1 MSIADTFIKRPV
13 LSTVCTLLI
22 LLIGLICIPLLPIN
36 NLPEIA
42 PIQVQTTSVSIGAD
56 AQTVEDTV
64 TRVIERQI
72 NGVEGMQYV
81 TSTSGNDGSSSIS
94 TQFDPSSDRNI
105 NQVNVQN
112 RAAIAEPTL
121 PASVRQ
127 TGVTTLAR
135 SNSIL
140 LVYGFYAE
148 NSEYDNI
155 FLSNYV
161 DLYITDAIKRIPG
174 VGDANLVG
182 ERQYAMRL
190 WLDPNALASRGLTA
204 TDVSDALTAQ
214 NIQVGAGAIGQAPT
228 KTDQKANYPLRINSR
243 FKDVNEFENL
253 VIRTQTGQTGQTNQA
268 GKANQTNQS
277 DSSLVK
283 LKDVGRAELGARDY
297 TTSAMVQGKPGVG
310 MLIYQL
316 PGSNALDTAKAV
328 EAEIAELEKTF
339 PPGLKAVICYDTT
352 KFVEVSIE
360 EVVKTL
366 LEAILLVVLVIF
378 VFLQDWRATIIPAI
392 AIPVSL
398 IGALGI
404 AYVLGF
410 SLNTL
415 TLFALVLATGLVV
428 DDAIIVVEGIA
439 AKMEQGSP
447 PQQAAFEA
455 MGELSGAV
463 IATSLV
469 LMAVFIPVSF
479 FPGATGIMYR
489 QFALI
494 IIFSIGISLFNA
506 LSFTPSLS
514 GLFLR
519 HTDSE
524 GRGPFRW
531 FFRQF
536 NRGFRWLLEQ
546 YERLSKFLIRIRMI
560 VVGVFV
566 LGLAA
571 TVLIYTSVPSGF
583 VPTEDKGIFVGLI
596 QAPDGV
602 SLASTEKVTQTV
614 YQTLVKEVPEME
626 ASIIIAGFGLSG
638 NGPNQGT
645 FFVKLKDWKE
655 REGEEHSVDGIVKRL
670 TGILMQNQDAMI
682 IASNL
687 PAVDGYGVT
696 GGFEFQLQDR
706 TNGQLNIDQFLAIAQ
721 QMIAKANQNPVLSQV
736 FTQFTSSTPQYEIDI
751 DRDRLQALN
760 VDFSQ
765 AVNTFGAYMGGQYI
779 NDFTF
784 SQRSYRV
791 YIQADEQ
798 FRDSPDKISQIQV
811 RSRSGSMVR
820 LNEIA
825 KITPITGPQTI
836 SHFNLF
842 RAIKIQG
849 NAAPGH
855 SSGEAIAAMQQ
866 LFKELDQPGLGYD
879 WIGISREEAKAGGQ
893 AILLFG
899 LGLVA
904 VFLIL
909 AAQYENYIDPI
920 IILLTVPFAI
930 LGALLFVSARGLVND
945 LYCQVALV
953 MLIGL
958 ASKNAILIVEFA
970 NQSREQGMT
979 IAQAALHAVQQR
991 LRPILMTT
999 IAALVGFLP
1008 LVLAHGAGAASRL
1021 SLGTAVF
1028 GGLLIST
1035 ILSLLLVPVLYVVVK
1050 NLTHSDKGKHPKPP
1064 SSDAPS
1070 SSNHPSSEKTTHLS
1084 GNAQKPAGAVLTQ
1097 GDLLN

>member
-13 LSTVCTLLI
+13 LSTVCTILI
-22 LLIGLICIPLLPIN
+22 LLIGGICIPLLPIN
-36 NLPEIA
+36 SLPEIA
-42 PIQVQTTSVSIGAD
+42 PIQVQTSSTYIGAD
-56 AQTVEDTV
+56 AQTVENSVSTLV
-64 TRVIERQI
+64 ERQI
-72 NGVEGMQYV
+72 NGVEGMQYM
-81 TSTSGNDGSSSIS
+81 TSTSGNNGTSTIS
-94 TQFDPSSDRNI
+94 TQFDPTSNRNI

-121 PASVRQ
+121 PESVRQ
-127 TGVTTLAR
+127 TGLTTLAR
-135 SNSIL
+135 SSSIL

-161 DLYITDAIKRIPG
+161 DLYITDAIKRVPG
-174 VGDANLVG
+174 VGDATLVG

-204 TDVSDALTAQ
+204 TDVSSALTSQ
-214 NIQVGAGAIGQAPT
+214 NVQVGAGSIGQAPT
-228 KTDQKANYPLRINSR
+228 KTDQNSNFPLRINSR
-243 FKDVNEFENL
+243 LKDVKEFENL
-253 VIRTQTGQTGQTNQA
+253 VI
-268 GKANQTNQS
+268 KS
-277 DSSLVK
+277 DTDGTLVK
-283 LKDVGRAELGARDY
+283 LKDVGRAELGAKDY
-297 TTSAMVQGKPGVG
+297 TTSALVQGKPGVG

-316 PGSNALDTAKAV
+316 PGSNALNTAKAV
-328 EAEIAELEKTF
+328 EAQIAELEKNF
-339 PPGLKAVICYDTT
+339 PPGVKAVIAYDTS

-366 LEAILLVVLVIF
+366 MEAIALVVVVIF
-378 VFLQDWRATIIPAI
+378 IFLQDWRATIIPAI
-392 AIPVSL
+392 AVPVSL
-398 IGALGI
+398 IGALGF

-415 TLFALVLATGLVV
+415 TMFGLVLATGLVV

-439 AKMEQGSP
+439 AKMEQGLDRR
-447 PQQAAFEA
+447 QAAFEA

-506 LSFTPSLS
+506 LSFTPSMS
-514 GLFLR
+514 GLFLH
-519 HTDSE
+519 HTEGE
-524 GRGPFRW
+524 GRGPLGW

-536 NRGFRWLLEQ
+536 NRGFSWVLEQ
-546 YERLSKFLIRIRMI
+546 YERLTKFLIGVRMF
-560 VVGVFV
+560 VVGLFI

-571 TVLIYTSVPSGF
+571 TVFIYMSVPSGF
-583 VPTEDKGIFVGLI
+583 VPDEDQGIIVGLI

-602 SLASTEKVTQTV
+602 SLASTEKLTQTV
-614 YQTLVKEVPEME
+614 YKTLQKEVPEMA
-626 ASIIIAGFGLSG
+626 ASLVIGGFGLNG

-645 FFVKLKDWKE
+645 FFFNLKEWKE
-655 REGEEHSVDGIVKRL
+655 RQGEKHTVKAIVQRLNGIFGK
-670 TGILMQNQDAMI
+670 NQDAMI
-682 IASNL
+682 FASNL
-687 PAVDGYGVT
+687 PAVSGYGVT

-706 TNGQLNIDQFLAIAQ
+706 SNGQLSIDQFLAIAQ
-721 QMIAKANQNPVLSQV
+721 QLIAKANKNPALLKV
-736 FTQFTSSTPQYEIDI
+736 FTQFTASTPQYEINI
-751 DRDRLQALN
+751 DRDRLEALN

-765 AVNTFGAYMGGQYI
+765 AMNTLGAYMGGQYV

-798 FRDSPDKISQIQV
+798 FRNSPDNIGQINV
-811 RSRSGSMVR
+811 RSRGGNLVL
-820 LNEIA
+820 LNEVV
-825 KITPITGPQTI
+825 KVTPITGPQTI

-842 RAIKIQG
+842 RSIKIQG
-849 NAAPGH
+849 SAAPGY
-855 SSGEAIAAMQQ
+855 SSGQAIAAMQQ
-866 LFKELDQPGLGYD
+866 TFKEIDQPGLGYD
-879 WIGISREEAKAGGQ
+879 WTGISREEAKSGGQ
-893 AILLFG
+893 TILIFG
-899 LGLVA
+899 LGIVA

-930 LGALLFVSARGLVND
+930 LGALLFVSVRGLVND

-970 NQSREQGMT
+970 NQSREKGMT
-979 IAQAALHAVQQR
+979 IAQAALHAVEQR

-999 IAALVGFLP
+999 IAALCGFVP
-1008 LVLAHGAGAASRL
+1008 LLLSSGAGAASRV

-1028 GGLLIST
+1028 GGLFVSVIM
-1035 ILSLLLVPVLYVVVK
+1035 SLLLVPVLYVVVK
-1050 NLTHSDKGKHPKPP
+1050 NLTDFGSKGKPPKPP
-1064 SSDAPS
+1064 ESPEPTPSGELASLNGKSQGTAVKFQGHAP
-1070 SSNHPSSEKTTHLS
+1070 
-1084 GNAQKPAGAVLTQ
+1084 A
-1097 GDLLN
+1097 

>member
-1 MSIADTFIKRPV
+1 MSIADIFIKRPV
-13 LSTVCTLLI
+13 LSTVCTLVI
-22 LLIGLICIPLLPIN
+22 LLAGSICIPLLPIN
-36 NLPEIA
+36 NLPDIA
-42 PIQVQTTSVSIGAD
+42 PIQIQTNSVSIGAD

-64 TRVIERQI
+64 TTVIERQI

-94 TQFDPSSDRNI
+94 AQFDPASNRNI

-121 PASVRQ
+121 PATVRQ

-148 NSEYDNI
+148 NSEYDSI

-174 VGDANLVG
+174 VGDAILSG
-182 ERQYAMRL
+182 ERLYAMRL

-204 TDVSDALTAQ
+204 SDVSAALISQ
-214 NIQVGAGAIGQAPT
+214 NVQVGAGSIGQAPT
-228 KTDQKANYPLRINSR
+228 KKTQTANYPLRINSR
-243 FKDVNEFENL
+243 LKDVKEFENL
-253 VIRTQTGQTGQTNQA
+253 VIKSLPDGT
-268 GKANQTNQS
+268 
-277 DSSLVK
+277 LVK
-283 LKDVGRAELGARDY
+283 LKEVGRAELGAKDY
-297 TTSAMVQGKPGVG
+297 TTSALVQGKPGAA

-316 PGSNALDTAKAV
+316 PGSNALATAKAV
-328 EAEIAELEKTF
+328 EAKIAELEKTF
-339 PPGLKAVICYDTT
+339 PPGLKTVICYDTT

-366 LEAILLVVLVIF
+366 IEAIALVVLVIF
-378 VFLQDWRATIIPAI
+378 VFLQDWRATIIPAV

-398 IGALGI
+398 VGALAI
-404 AYVLGF
+404 AYILGF

-415 TLFALVLATGLVV
+415 TMFALVLATGLVV
-428 DDAIIVVEGIA
+428 DDAIIVVEGIS
-439 AKMEQGSP
+439 AKMEKGLP
-447 PQQAAFEA
+447 ARQAAFES
-455 MGELSGAV
+455 MEELSGAV

-469 LMAVFIPVSF
+469 LIAVFIPVSF

-494 IIFSIGISLFNA
+494 IIFSIAISLFNA
-506 LSFTPSLS
+506 LSFTPSMS
-514 GLFLR
+514 ALFLR
-519 HTDSE
+519 HTEGE
-524 GRGPFRW
+524 GRGPLGW
-531 FFRQF
+531 FFGQF
-536 NRGFRWLLEQ
+536 NRGFRGLLEQ
-546 YERLSKFLIRIRMI
+546 YTRLSTFLIGIRWV

-571 TVLIYTSVPSGF
+571 TVLIYLSVPNGF
-583 VPTEDKGIFVGLI
+583 VPEEDQGVFVGII

-602 SLASTEKVTQTV
+602 SLAVTEKVANSV
-614 YQTLVKEVPEME
+614 YQSLKKEVPEME
-626 ASIIIAGFGLSG
+626 SSVIIAGFGLSG

-655 REGEEHSVDGIVKRL
+655 RVGSEHGIKGIVQRMN
-670 TGILMQNQDAMI
+670 GILAQNQNATI
-682 IASNL
+682 ITTNL
-687 PAVDGYGVT
+687 PAVSGYGVT
-696 GGFEFQLQDR
+696 GGFEFQLEDR
-706 TNGQLNIDQFLAIAQ
+706 TNGQLSINQFLAIAQ
-721 QMIAKANQNPVLSQV
+721 EIISKANRNPILSRV
-736 FTQFTSSTPQYEIDI
+736 FTQFTANTPQYQIDI
-751 DRDRLQALN
+751 DRDRLEALN

-765 AVNTFGAYMGGQYI
+765 AMNTIGAYIGGQYV
-779 NDFTF
+779 NDFTYAK
-784 SQRSYRV
+784 RSYRV

-811 RSRSGSMVR
+811 VSRTGKLVR

-825 KITPITGPQTI
+825 KVTPITGPQTI

-849 NAAPGH
+849 SAAPGY
-855 SSGEAIAAMQQ
+855 SSGQAIQAMQQ
-866 LFKELDQPGLGYD
+866 IFKEIDQPSLGYD
-879 WIGISREEAKAGGQ
+879 WTGLSREETKSGGQ
-893 AILLFG
+893 AVLLLG
-899 LGLVA
+899 LGLVV

-909 AAQYENYIDPI
+909 SAQYENYIDPL
-920 IILLTVPFAI
+920 IILLTVPFAVF
-930 LGALLFVSARGLVND
+930 GALLFISLRGLVND

-970 NQSREQGMT
+970 NRSRTQGMT
-979 IAQAALHAVQQR
+979 IIQAALHAVQQR

-1008 LVLAHGAGAASRL
+1008 LVLASGAGSASRW

-1028 GGLLIST
+1028 GGLLVST
-1035 ILSLLLVPVLYVVVK
+1035 FSSLLLVPVLYVVVK
-1050 NLTHSDKGKHPKPP
+1050 NLTDSDQGKLPESIP
-1064 SSDAPS
+1064 SSDAP
-1070 SSNHPSSEKTTHLS
+1070 PQL
-1084 GNAQKPAGAVLTQ
+1084 AP
-1097 GDLLN
+1097 LNQSANTNGK

>member
-22 LLIGLICIPLLPIN
+22 LLIGGICIPLLPIN
-36 NLPEIA
+36 NLPDIA
-42 PIQVQTTSVSIGAD
+42 PTQIQTTSVSIGAD

-64 TRVIERQI
+64 TRVIERQV

-81 TSTSGNDGSSSIS
+81 TSTSGNDGTSSIS
-94 TQFDPSSDRNI
+94 TQFDPSSNRNI

-140 LVYGFYAE
+140 RVYGFYAE
-148 NSEYDNI
+148 NGEYDST

-161 DLYITDAIKRIPG
+161 DLYITDAIKRVPG
-174 VGDANLVG
+174 VGDATLVG

-190 WLDPNALASRGLTA
+190 WLDPNALAAQSLTA
-204 TDVSDALTAQ
+204 TDVSDALNSQ
-214 NIQVGAGAIGQAPT
+214 NIQVGAGSIGQAPT
-228 KTDQKANYPLRINSR
+228 KTSQTANYPLRINSR
-243 FKDVNEFENL
+243 LKDVSEFENL
-253 VIRTQTGQTGQTNQA
+253 VVKTQTDGT
-268 GKANQTNQS
+268 
-277 DSSLVK
+277 LVK
-283 LKDVGRAELGARDY
+283 LKDVGRAELGAKDY

-316 PGSNALDTAKAV
+316 PGSNALNTVKAI
-328 EAEIAELEKTF
+328 EAQLAELETNF

-366 LEAILLVVLVIF
+366 IEAIALVVLVIF
-378 VFLQDWRATIIPAI
+378 VFLQNWRATIIPAV

-398 IGALGI
+398 IGALAI
-404 AYVLGF
+404 AYMLGF

-428 DDAIIVVEGIA
+428 DDAIIVVEGVA
-439 AKMEQGSP
+439 AKMEQGLDRK
-447 PQQAAFEA
+447 QAAFES
-455 MGELSGAV
+455 MRELSGAV

-494 IIFSIGISLFNA
+494 IIFSIAISLFNA
-506 LSFTPSLS
+506 LSFTPSMS
-514 GLFLR
+514 GLFL
-519 HTDSE
+519 HHVNSE
-524 GRGPFRW
+524 GRGPLGW

-536 NRGFRWLLEQ
+536 NRGFSWLLAT
-546 YERLSKFLIRIRMI
+546 YERLTRFLIRIRMV

-571 TVLIYTSVPSGF
+571 TVLVYTSVPGGF
-583 VPTEDKGIFVGLI
+583 VPPEDQGVFVGLI

-602 SLASTEKVTQTV
+602 SLASTEKVTQSV
-614 YQTLVKEVPEME
+614 YQTLVKEVPEMK
-626 ASIIIAGFGLSG
+626 ASIIIAGFGLGG

-645 FFVKLKDWKE
+645 FFVSLKDWKE
-655 REGEEHSVDGIVKRL
+655 REGEAHSVDGIVQRL
-670 TGILMQNQDAMI
+670 TGILMQNQDALI

-687 PAVDGYGVT
+687 PAVSGYGVT

-706 TNGQLNIDQFLAIAQ
+706 TNGQLSIDQFLAIAQ
-721 QMIAKANQNPVLSQV
+721 EIIAKANQNPALRQV

-751 DRDRLQALN
+751 DRDRLEALN

-765 AVNTFGAYMGGQYI
+765 AMSTFGAYMGGQYV

-811 RSRSGSMVR
+811 RSRSGKMVR

-849 NAAPGH
+849 SAAPGY
-855 SSGEAIAAMQQ
+855 SSAQAIAAMKQIYQ
-866 LFKELDQPGLGYD
+866 EVAQPGLGYD
-879 WIGISREEAKAGGQ
+879 WTGLSREEAKSGGQ

-899 LGLVA
+899 LGIIA

-920 IILLTVPFAI
+920 IILLTVPFAV
-930 LGALLFVSARGLVND
+930 LGALLFTSMRGLDND

-970 NQSREQGMT
+970 NQSREKGMT
-979 IAQAALHAVQQR
+979 IAQAALHAVEQR

-1008 LVLAHGAGAASRL
+1008 LVLSSGAGSASRR

-1028 GGLLIST
+1028 GGLLVST

-1050 NLTHSDKGKHPKPP
+1050 NLTDFAQGNRPKPP
-1064 SSDAPS
+1064 SGTSSPPTPNPQERTAANGNGQTRPEPSLKAQGDAP
-1070 SSNHPSSEKTTHLS
+1070 
-1084 GNAQKPAGAVLTQ
+1084 A
-1097 GDLLN
+1097 

>member
-13 LSTVCTLLI
+13 LSTVCTILI
-22 LLIGLICIPLLPIN
+22 LLIGGICIPLLPIN

-42 PIQVQTTSVSIGAD
+42 PIQVQTSSVFIGAD
-56 AQTVEDTV
+56 AQTVENTV
-64 TRVIERQI
+64 STVIERQV
-72 NGVEGMQYV
+72 NGVEGMQYM
-81 TSTSGNDGSSSIS
+81 TSSSGNDGSSTIS
-94 TQFDPSSDRNI
+94 TQFDPTSNRNI

-121 PASVRQ
+121 PESVRQ
-127 TGVTTLAR
+127 TGVTTIAR

-161 DLYITDAIKRIPG
+161 DLYITDAIKRVPG
-174 VGDANLVG
+174 VGDAMLTG

-204 TDVSDALTAQ
+204 TDVSSALTSQ
-214 NIQVGAGAIGQAPT
+214 NVQVGAGSIGQAPT
-228 KTDQKANYPLRINSR
+228 KTDQNSNFPLRINSR
-243 FKDVNEFENL
+243 LKDVKEFENL
-253 VIRTQTGQTGQTNQA
+253 VIKSDTN
-268 GKANQTNQS
+268 GT
-277 DSSLVK
+277 LVK
-283 LKDVGRAELGARDY
+283 LKDVGRAELGAKDY
-297 TTSAMVQGKPGVG
+297 TTSALVQGKPGVA

-328 EAEIAELEKTF
+328 EAQIAELEKNF
-339 PPGLKAVICYDTT
+339 PPGVKAVIAYDTT

-366 LEAILLVVLVIF
+366 MEAIALVVVVIF

-398 IGALGI
+398 IGALAF
-404 AYVLGF
+404 AYLFGF

-415 TLFALVLATGLVV
+415 TTFGLVLATGLVV

-439 AKMEQGSP
+439 AKMEQGLDRR
-447 PQQAAFEA
+447 QAAFEA

-506 LSFTPSLS
+506 LSFTPSMS
-514 GLFLR
+514 GLFL
-519 HTDSE
+519 HHAE
-524 GRGPFRW
+524 GKGRGPLGW

-536 NRGFRWLLEQ
+536 NRGFSWVLKQ
-546 YERLSKFLIRIRMI
+546 YERLTKFLIRIRMF
-560 VVGVFV
+560 VVGLFI
-566 LGLAA
+566 LGLAVTA
-571 TVLIYTSVPSGF
+571 FMYISVPSGF
-583 VPTEDKGIFVGLI
+583 VPDEDQGIIVGII

-602 SLASTEKVTQTV
+602 SLASTEKIVNTV
-614 YQTLVKEVPEME
+614 SQTLQKEVPEME
-626 ASIIIAGFGLSG
+626 ASLVIAGFGLNG

-645 FFVKLKDWKE
+645 FFFKLKDWKE
-655 REGEEHSVDGIVKRL
+655 RKGDEHSVKGIVQRL
-670 TGILMQNQDAMI
+670 NGIFAQNQDALI
-682 IASNL
+682 FTSNL
-687 PAVDGYGVT
+687 PAVSGYGVT

-706 TNGQLNIDQFLAIAQ
+706 TNGQLSIDQFLAIAQ
-721 QMIAKANQNPVLSQV
+721 QIIAKANQNPALRQV
-736 FTQFTSSTPQYEIDI
+736 FTQFTSSTPQYQIDI
-751 DRDRLQALN
+751 DRDRLEALD

-765 AVNTFGAYMGGQYI
+765 AMNTLGAYMGGQYV

-798 FRDSPDKISQIQV
+798 FRNSPDNIGQINV
-811 RSRSGSMVR
+811 RSRGGNLVL
-820 LNEIA
+820 LNEVA
-825 KITPITGPQTI
+825 KVTPITGPQTI

-842 RAIKIQG
+842 RSIKIQG
-849 NAAPGH
+849 NAAPGY
-855 SSGEAIAAMQQ
+855 SSGQAIAAMQQ
-866 LFKELDQPGLGYD
+866 TFKEIEQPGLGYD
-879 WIGISREEAKAGGQ
+879 WTGLSREETKSGGQ
-893 AILLFG
+893 AIVLFG
-899 LGLVA
+899 LGIVV

-920 IILLTVPFAI
+920 IILLTVPFAV
-930 LGALLFVSARGLVND
+930 LGAMVFISFRGLVND

-970 NQSREQGMT
+970 NHSREQGMT
-979 IAQAALHAVQQR
+979 IAQAALHAVEQR
-991 LRPILMTT
+991 FRPILMTT
-999 IAALVGFLP
+999 IAALCGFLP
-1008 LVLAHGAGAASRL
+1008 LLLASGAGAASRL

-1028 GGLLIST
+1028 GGLLVSVIF
-1035 ILSLLLVPVLYVVVK
+1035 SLLLVPVLYVVVK
-1050 NLTHSDKGKHPKPP
+1050 NLTEFASKGKPPKPP
-1064 SSDAPS
+1064 QSPEPTPSGDLASFNGKGQGTVVKSQGDAP
-1070 SSNHPSSEKTTHLS
+1070 
-1084 GNAQKPAGAVLTQ
+1084 A
-1097 GDLLN
+1097 

>member
-1 MSIADTFIKRPV
+1 MSISDTFIKRPV
-13 LSTVCTLLI
+13 LATVCTLLI
-22 LLIGLICIPLLPIN
+22 LLVGVICIPLLPIN

-64 TRVIERQI
+64 SRVIERQI

-81 TSTSGNDGSSSIS
+81 TSTSGNDGTSAIS
-94 TQFDPSSDRNI
+94 TQFEPASNRNI

-112 RAAIAEPTL
+112 RVAIAEPTL

-148 NSEYDNI
+148 NSEYDST

-161 DLYITDAIKRIPG
+161 DLYITDAVKRVPG
-174 VGDANLVG
+174 VGDAILVG

-204 TDVSDALTAQ
+204 MDVSDALTAQ

-228 KTDQKANYPLRINSR
+228 KTSQKTTYPLRINSR
-243 FKDVNEFENL
+243 FKDVSEFENL
-253 VIRTQTGQTGQTNQA
+253 VIKTQTAQPNQTNQ
-268 GKANQTNQS
+268 ANQTNQS
-277 DSSLVK
+277 DGSLVK

-297 TTSAMVQGKPGVG
+297 TTSALVQGKPGVG

-316 PGSNALDTAKAV
+316 PGSNALNTVKAI
-328 EAEIAELEKTF
+328 EAELAELEKNF
-339 PPGLKAVICYDTT
+339 PPGLRAAICYDTT

-360 EVVKTL
+360 ESVKTL
-366 LEAILLVVLVIF
+366 IESILFVVLVIF

-398 IGALGI
+398 IGALAL
-404 AYVLGF
+404 AYALGF

-428 DDAIIVVEGIA
+428 DDAIIVVEGVA
-439 AKMEQGSP
+439 AKMEQGLP
-447 PQQAAFEA
+447 PKQAAVEA

-469 LMAVFIPVSF
+469 LMVVFIPVSF

-494 IIFSIGISLFNA
+494 IIFSIAISLFNA
-506 LSFTPSLS
+506 LSFTPSMS
-514 GLFLR
+514 GLFL
-519 HTDSE
+519 HHADSK
-524 GRGPFRW
+524 GRGPLGW

-536 NRGFRWLLEQ
+536 NRGFGWLLEQ

-571 TVLIYTSVPSGF
+571 TVFVYTSVPTGF

-614 YQTLVKEVPEME
+614 YQTLSKEVPEME
-626 ASIIIAGFGLSG
+626 TSIIIAGFSLNG

-645 FFVKLKDWKE
+645 FFVKLQDWQE
-655 REGEEHSVDGIVKRL
+655 RKGKEHSVDGIVKRL
-670 TGILMQNQDAMI
+670 SGILMQNQEALI
-682 IASNL
+682 IVSNL

-706 TNGQLNIDQFLAIAQ
+706 TNGQLSIDQFLAIAQ
-721 QMIAKANQNPVLSQV
+721 QMVAKANQNPLLRQV

-751 DRDRLQALN
+751 DRERLQALN
-760 VDFSQ
+760 VDFGQ
-765 AVNTFGAYMGGQYI
+765 AVNTFGAYMGGQYV
-779 NDFTF
+779 NDFIF

-791 YIQADEQ
+791 YIQADEP
-798 FRDSPDKISQIQV
+798 FRDSPDQISQIQV
-811 RSRSGSMVR
+811 RSRTGSMVR

-842 RAIKIQG
+842 RSIKIQG
-849 NAAPGH
+849 IAAPGH

-866 LFKELDQPGLGYD
+866 IYKEIDQPGLGYD
-879 WIGISREEAKAGGQ
+879 WTGISREEAKSGGQ
-893 AILLFG
+893 AVLLFG

-920 IILLTVPFAI
+920 IILLTVPFAV
-930 LGALLFVSARGLVND
+930 LGALLFVSLRGLVND

-970 NQSREQGMT
+970 NQSRQKGMT

-1008 LVLAHGAGAASRL
+1008 LVLASGAGAASRV

-1028 GGLLIST
+1028 GGLLVSVIM
-1035 ILSLLLVPVLYVVVK
+1035 SLLLVPVLYVLVK
-1050 NLTHSDKGKHPKPP
+1050 NLTDFASKGNPNPSQSPGSSASSRWMPK
-1064 SSDAPS
+1064 
-1070 SSNHPSSEKTTHLS
+1070 S
-1084 GNAQKPAGAVLTQ
+1084 GG
-1097 GDLLN
+1097 

>member
-22 LLIGLICIPLLPIN
+22 LLIGGVCIPLLPIN
-36 NLPEIA
+36 NLPDIA
-42 PIQVQTTSVSIGAD
+42 PTQIQTTSISIGAD
-56 AQTVEDTV
+56 ARTVEDTV
-64 TRVIERQI
+64 TTVIERQV

-81 TSTSGNDGSSSIS
+81 TSTSGNDGSTSIS
-94 TQFDPSSDRNI
+94 TQFDPASDRNI

-140 LVYGFYAE
+140 QVYGFYAE
-148 NSEYDNI
+148 NGEYDST

-174 VGDANLVG
+174 VGDATLAG

-190 WLDPNALASRGLTA
+190 WLDPNALAGQGLTA
-204 TDVSDALTAQ
+204 TDVSDALNSQ

-228 KTDQKANYPLRINSR
+228 KKNQTASYPLRLNSR
-243 FKDVNEFENL
+243 LKDVNEFKNL
-253 VIRTQTGQTGQTNQA
+253 VVKTQTDGT
-268 GKANQTNQS
+268 
-277 DSSLVK
+277 LVK
-283 LKDVGRAELGARDY
+283 LKDVGRAELGAKDY

-316 PGSNALDTAKAV
+316 PGSNALNTAKAV
-328 EAEIAELEKTF
+328 EAQIAELEQNF

-360 EVVKTL
+360 EVVMTL
-366 LEAILLVVLVIF
+366 IEAIALVVLVIF
-378 VFLQDWRATIIPAI
+378 VFLQDWRATIIPAV

-398 IGALGI
+398 IGALAI
-404 AYVLGF
+404 AYMLGF

-415 TLFALVLATGLVV
+415 TMFALVLATGLVV
-428 DDAIIVVEGIA
+428 DDAIIVVEGIS
-439 AKMEQGSP
+439 AKMEQGLDRR
-447 PQQAAFEA
+447 QAAFES

-506 LSFTPSLS
+506 LSFTPSMS

-519 HTDSE
+519 PADSE
-524 GRGPFRW
+524 GHGPLGW

-536 NRGFRWLLEQ
+536 NRGFSWLLET
-546 YERLSKFLIRIRMI
+546 YERLTQFLIRIRMV

-571 TVLIYTSVPSGF
+571 TVFVYTSVPGGF
-583 VPTEDKGIFVGLI
+583 VPPEDQGVVVGLI

-602 SLASTEKVTQTV
+602 SLASTEKVAQNV
-614 YQTLVKEVPEME
+614 YQTLVKEVPEMK

-645 FFVKLKDWKE
+645 FFLMLKDWKE
-655 REGEEHSVDGIVKRL
+655 RQGEAHSVDGIVERL
-670 TGILMQNQDAMI
+670 TGILMQNQDALI
-682 IASNL
+682 ITSNL
-687 PAVDGYGVT
+687 PAVSGYGVT

-706 TNGQLNIDQFLAIAQ
+706 TNGQLSIDQFLAIAQ
-721 QMIAKANQNPVLSQV
+721 EIIDKAHQNPALRQV

-751 DRDRLQALN
+751 DRDRLEALN
-760 VDFSQ
+760 VDFGQ
-765 AVNTFGAYMGGQYI
+765 AMSAFGAYIGGQYV

-842 RAIKIQG
+842 RSIKIQG
-849 NAAPGH
+849 SPAPGY
-855 SSGEAIAAMQQ
+855 SSAQAIAAMKQIYQ
-866 LFKELDQPGLGYD
+866 EVAQPGLGYD
-879 WIGISREEAKAGGQ
+879 WTGLSREEAKSGGQ

-899 LGLVA
+899 LGIIA

-920 IILLTVPFAI
+920 IILLTVPFAV
-930 LGALLFVSARGLVND
+930 LGALLFTSMRGLDND

-970 NQSREQGMT
+970 NQSREKGMT

-1008 LVLAHGAGAASRL
+1008 LVLASGAGSASRR
-1021 SLGTAVF
+1021 SMGTAVF
-1028 GGLLIST
+1028 GGLLVSV

-1050 NLTHSDKGKHPKPP
+1050 NLTDFASGKRPKPP
-1064 SSDAPS
+1064 SGKPSPPDPTLPEKSAANHNNGQTRPEPALKAQGDAP
-1070 SSNHPSSEKTTHLS
+1070 
-1084 GNAQKPAGAVLTQ
+1084 A
-1097 GDLLN
+1097 

>member
-1 MSIADTFIKRPV
+1 MSIADNFIRRPV

-22 LLIGLICIPLLPIN
+22 LLIGCICIPLLPIN

-42 PIQVQTTSVSIGAD
+42 PIQVQTSSVYIGAD

-64 TRVIERQI
+64 STVIERQV
-72 NGVEGMQYV
+72 NGVEGMQYM
-81 TSTSGNDGSSSIS
+81 TSTSGNDGSSTIS
-94 TQFDPSSDRNI
+94 TFFDPTSNRNI

-112 RAAIAEPTL
+112 RAAIAQPTL
-121 PASVRQ
+121 PQSVQQ

-161 DLYITDAIKRIPG
+161 DLYVTDAIKRVPG
-174 VGDANLVG
+174 VGDATLAG
-182 ERQYAMRL
+182 QRQYAMRL

-204 TDVSDALTAQ
+204 TDVSSALTSQ
-214 NIQVGAGAIGQAPT
+214 NIQVGAGSIGQAPT
-228 KTDQKANYPLRINSR
+228 KANQTSNFPLRINSR
-243 FKDVNEFENL
+243 LKDVKEFENL
-253 VIRTQTGQTGQTNQA
+253 VLKNDTTN
-268 GKANQTNQS
+268 GT
-277 DSSLVK
+277 LIK
-283 LKDVGRAELGARDY
+283 LKDVGRVELGAQDY
-297 TTSAMVQGKPGVG
+297 TTSALVQGKPGVA

-316 PGSNALDTAKAV
+316 PGSNALNTAKAV
-328 EAEIAELEKTF
+328 EAQIAELEKNF
-339 PPGLKAVICYDTT
+339 PPGLKAVIAYDTT

-366 LEAILLVVLVIF
+366 MEAIALVVLVIF

-392 AIPVSL
+392 AVPVSL
-398 IGALGI
+398 IGALAF

-415 TLFALVLATGLVV
+415 TMFGLVLATGLVV

-447 PQQAAFEA
+447 PKQAAFEA

-506 LSFTPSLS
+506 LSFTPSMS
-514 GLFLR
+514 AIFLR
-519 HTDSE
+519 HTEGE
-524 GRGPFRW
+524 GRGPLGW

-536 NRGFRWLLEQ
+536 NRGFSWVLKQ
-546 YERLSKFLIRIRMI
+546 YERLTKFLIRIRMF
-560 VVGVFV
+560 VVGLFI

-571 TVLIYTSVPSGF
+571 TAFIYISVPSGF
-583 VPTEDKGIFVGLI
+583 VPDEDQGIIVGII

-602 SLASTEKVTQTV
+602 SLAYTEKIVKNV
-614 YQTLVKEVPEME
+614 YETLEKEVPEMK
-626 ASIIIAGFGLSG
+626 ASLVIGGFGLNG

-645 FFVKLKDWKE
+645 FFFNLKGWEE
-655 REGEEHSVDGIVKRL
+655 REGDKHSVKAIVQRLNGIF
-670 TGILMQNQDAMI
+670 IQNQDALI
-682 IASNL
+682 FTSNL
-687 PAVDGYGVT
+687 PAVSGYGVT

-706 TNGQLNIDQFLAIAQ
+706 SNGQLSIDQFLAIAQ
-721 QMIAKANQNPVLSQV
+721 QIIAKANQNPALRQV
-736 FTQFTSSTPQYEIDI
+736 FTQFTASTPQYQIDI
-751 DRDRLQALN
+751 DRDRLEALD

-765 AVNTFGAYMGGQYI
+765 AMNTLGAYMGGQYV

-798 FRDSPDKISQIQV
+798 FRNSPDNIGQINV
-811 RSRSGSMVR
+811 RSRGGNLVL
-820 LNEIA
+820 LNEVA
-825 KITPITGPQTI
+825 KVTPITGPQII

-842 RAIKIQG
+842 RSIKIQG
-849 NAAPGH
+849 TAAPGY
-855 SSGEAIAAMQQ
+855 SSGQAITAMEKT
-866 LFKELDQPGLGYD
+866 FKEIEQPGLGYD
-879 WIGISREEAKAGGQ
+879 WTGLSREETKSGGQ
-893 AILLFG
+893 AIVLFG
-899 LGLVA
+899 LGILA

-930 LGALLFVSARGLVND
+930 LGALLFVSVRGLVND

-1008 LVLAHGAGAASRL
+1008 LVVASGAGAASRL

-1028 GGLLIST
+1028 GGLFVSVCM
-1035 ILSLLLVPVLYVVVK
+1035 SLLLVPVLYVVVK
-1050 NLTHSDKGKHPKPP
+1050 NLTEFATKGRPPKPP
-1064 SSDAPS
+1064 QSPESTPS
-1070 SSNHPSSEKTTHLS
+1070 VELASF
-1084 GNAQKPAGAVLTQ
+1084 
-1097 GDLLN
+1097 

>member
-22 LLIGLICIPLLPIN
+22 LLIGGICIPLLPIN
-36 NLPEIA
+36 NLPDIA
-42 PIQVQTTSVSIGAD
+42 PTQIQTTSVSIGAD

-64 TRVIERQI
+64 TRVIERQV

-94 TQFDPSSDRNI
+94 TQFDPASNRNI

-112 RAAIAEPTL
+112 RAAIAEPSL

-148 NSEYDNI
+148 NGEYDST

-174 VGDANLVG
+174 VGDATLAG

-190 WLDPNALASRGLTA
+190 WLDPNALAGQGLTA
-204 TDVSDALTAQ
+204 TDVSDALNSQ

-228 KTDQKANYPLRINSR
+228 KTSQTANYPLRINSR
-243 FKDVNEFENL
+243 LKDVNEFENL
-253 VIRTQTGQTGQTNQA
+253 VVKTQTDGT
-268 GKANQTNQS
+268 
-277 DSSLVK
+277 LVK
-283 LKDVGRAELGARDY
+283 LKDVGRAELGAKDY

-316 PGSNALDTAKAV
+316 PGSNALNTAKAI
-328 EAEIAELEKTF
+328 EAQLAELEKNF

-360 EVVKTL
+360 EVVTTL
-366 LEAILLVVLVIF
+366 IEAIALVVLVIF
-378 VFLQDWRATIIPAI
+378 VFLQDWRATIIPAV

-398 IGALGI
+398 IGALAI
-404 AYVLGF
+404 AYMLGF

-415 TLFALVLATGLVV
+415 TMFALVLATGLVV
-428 DDAIIVVEGIA
+428 DDAIIVVEGIS
-439 AKMEQGSP
+439 AKMEQGLNRK
-447 PQQAAFEA
+447 QAAFEA

-469 LMAVFIPVSF
+469 VMAVFIPVSF

-494 IIFSIGISLFNA
+494 IIFSIAISLFNA
-506 LSFTPSLS
+506 LSFTPSMS
-514 GLFLR
+514 GLFLQ
-519 HTDSE
+519 HVNSE
-524 GRGPFRW
+524 GRGPLGW

-536 NRGFRWLLEQ
+536 NRGFSWLLET
-546 YERLSKFLIRIRMI
+546 YERLTQFLIRIRMV

-571 TVLIYTSVPSGF
+571 TVVVYTSVPGGF
-583 VPTEDKGIFVGLI
+583 VPPEDQGVFVGLI

-614 YQTLVKEVPEME
+614 YQTLAKEVPEME

-645 FFVKLKDWKE
+645 FFAKLKDWKE
-655 REGEEHSVDGIVKRL
+655 RQGEAHSVDGIVQRL
-670 TGILMQNQDAMI
+670 TGILMQNQDALI
-682 IASNL
+682 ITSNL
-687 PAVDGYGVT
+687 PAVSGYGVT

-706 TNGQLNIDQFLAIAQ
+706 TNGQLSIDQFLAIAQ
-721 QMIAKANQNPVLSQV
+721 NIIAKANQNPALRQV

-751 DRDRLQALN
+751 DRDRLEALN

-765 AVNTFGAYMGGQYI
+765 AMSTFGAYMGGQYV

-811 RSRSGSMVR
+811 RSRSGKMVR

-842 RAIKIQG
+842 RSIKIQG
-849 NAAPGH
+849 GAAPGY
-855 SSGEAIAAMQQ
+855 SSAQAIAAMKQIYQ
-866 LFKELDQPGLGYD
+866 EVAQPGLGYD
-879 WIGISREEAKAGGQ
+879 WTGLSREEAKSGGQ

-899 LGLVA
+899 LGIIA

-920 IILLTVPFAI
+920 IILLTVPFAV
-930 LGALLFVSARGLVND
+930 LGALLFTSLRGLDND

-1008 LVLAHGAGAASRL
+1008 LVLASGAGSASRR

-1028 GGLLIST
+1028 GGLFVSV

-1050 NLTHSDKGKHPKPP
+1050 NLTDFASGNRPKPP
-1064 SSDAPS
+1064 SGTSSSDLTPQERAAANGKSQTPQPEPSLRSQGDAP
-1070 SSNHPSSEKTTHLS
+1070 
-1084 GNAQKPAGAVLTQ
+1084 A
-1097 GDLLN
+1097 

>member
-22 LLIGLICIPLLPIN
+22 LLIGVICIPLLPIN

-42 PIQVQTTSVSIGAD
+42 PIQVQTTSVSLGAD

-64 TRVIERQI
+64 SRVIERQV
-72 NGVEGMQYV
+72 NGVEGMQYI
-81 TSTSGNDGSSSIS
+81 TSTSGNDGSSAIS
-94 TQFDPSSDRNI
+94 TQFDPSSNRNI

-112 RAAIAEPTL
+112 RVAIAEPTL

-161 DLYITDAIKRIPG
+161 DLYITDAIKRVPG

-228 KTDQKANYPLRINSR
+228 KKDQKTNYPLRINSR
-243 FKDVNEFENL
+243 FKDVSEFENL
-253 VIRTQTGQTGQTNQA
+253 VIKTQTGQTGQTNQ
-268 GKANQTNQS
+268 S
-277 DSSLVK
+277 DGSLVK

-297 TTSAMVQGKPGVG
+297 TTSALVQGKPGVG

-316 PGSNALDTAKAV
+316 PGSNALETAKAV

-339 PPGLKAVICYDTT
+339 PPGLKAVIAYDTT

-360 EVVKTL
+360 EVFKTL

-398 IGALGI
+398 IGALAI

-415 TLFALVLATGLVV
+415 TTFALVLATGLVV
-428 DDAIIVVEGIA
+428 DDAIIVVEGVA
-439 AKMEQGSP
+439 AKMEQGLRP
-447 PQQAAFEA
+447 KQAAFEA

-463 IATSLV
+463 ISTSLV

-494 IIFSIGISLFNA
+494 IIFLIGISLFNA
-506 LSFTPSLS
+506 LSFTPSMS
-514 GLFLR
+514 ALFL
-519 HTDSE
+519 HHADSE
-524 GRGPFRW
+524 GRGPLGW

-583 VPTEDKGIFVGLI
+583 VPAEDKGILVGII

-602 SLASTEKVTQTV
+602 ALASTEKVTQTV

-626 ASIIIAGFGLSG
+626 ASLVVAGFGLSG

-645 FFVKLKDWKE
+645 FFVKLKDWKK
-655 REGEEHSVDGIVKRL
+655 REGEAHSVDGIVKRL
-670 TGILMQNQDAMI
+670 TGILMQNQEALI

-706 TNGQLNIDQFLAIAQ
+706 TNGQLSIDQFLAIAQ
-721 QMIAKANQNPVLSQV
+721 QMIAKANQNPVLSRV

-751 DRDRLQALN
+751 NRDRLQALN

-765 AVNTFGAYMGGQYI
+765 AMNTFGAYIGGQYV

-798 FRDSPDKISQIQV
+798 FRDAPDKISQIQV

-855 SSGEAIAAMQQ
+855 SSGEAIQAMQQ
-866 LFKELDQPGLGYD
+866 MFKEIDQPGLGYD
-879 WIGISREEAKAGGQ
+879 WTGISREEAKSGGQ

-909 AAQYENYIDPI
+909 AAQYENYIDSI
-920 IILLTVPFAI
+920 IILLTVPFAV
-930 LGALLFVSARGLVND
+930 LGALLFVSLRGLVND

-1050 NLTHSDKGKHPKPP
+1050 NLTSSDKGKHLKPP

-1070 SSNHPSSEKTTHLS
+1070 SSNHPSSEKTTHS
-1084 GNAQKPAGAVLTQ
+1084 NGNDQKPAGAILKTQ
-1097 GDLLN
+1097 GDAPA

>member
-1 MSIADTFIKRPV
+1 MSIADSFIKRPV
-13 LSTVCTLLI
+13 LATVCTLLI
-22 LLIGLICIPLLPIN
+22 LLMGGICIPLLPIN
-36 NLPEIA
+36 NLPDIA
-42 PIQVQTTSVSIGAD
+42 PTQIQTTAVSIGAD

-64 TRVIERQI
+64 SGVVERQI
-72 NGVEGMQYV
+72 NGVEGMQYMI
-81 TSTSGNDGSSSIS
+81 SSSGNDGSSSIS
-94 TQFDPSSDRNI
+94 TLFDPASNRNI

-121 PASVRQ
+121 PATVRQ

-161 DLYITDAIKRIPG
+161 DLYVTDAIKRVPG
-174 VGDANLVG
+174 VGDATLVG

-190 WLDPNALASRGLTA
+190 WLDPNALASRSLTA
-204 TDVSDALTAQ
+204 TDVSEALTSQ
-214 NIQVGAGAIGQAPT
+214 NIQVGAGSIGQAPT
-228 KTDQKANYPLRINSR
+228 KTSQRSNYPLRINSKL
-243 FKDVNEFENL
+243 KDVKEFQNL
-253 VIRTQTGQTGQTNQA
+253 VIKTQTDGT
-268 GKANQTNQS
+268 
-277 DSSLVK
+277 LVK
-283 LKDVGRAELGARDY
+283 LKDVGRAELGAKSY
-297 TTSAMVQGKPGVG
+297 TTSALVQGKPGVG

-316 PGSNALDTAKAV
+316 PGSNALNTAKAV
-328 EAEIAELEKTF
+328 EAQIAELEKTF

-366 LEAILLVVLVIF
+366 IEAISLVVLVIF
-378 VFLQDWRATIIPAI
+378 VFLQDWRATIIPAV

-398 IGALGI
+398 IGALAI
-404 AYVLGF
+404 AYILGF

-415 TLFALVLATGLVV
+415 TMFALVLATGLVV
-428 DDAIIVVEGIA
+428 DDAIIVVEGIT
-439 AKMEQGSP
+439 AKMETGLNRQE
-447 PQQAAFEA
+447 AAFEA
-455 MGELSGAV
+455 MQELSGAV
-463 IATSLV
+463 ISTSLV
-469 LMAVFIPVSF
+469 LIAVFIPVSF

-494 IIFSIGISLFNA
+494 IMFSIAISLFNA
-506 LSFTPSLS
+506 LSFTPSMS
-514 GLFLR
+514 ALFLR
-519 HTDSE
+519 RAEGE
-524 GRGPFRW
+524 GRGPLGW

-536 NRGFRWLLEQ
+536 NRGFSGLLTQ
-546 YERLSKFLIRIRMI
+546 YEHLSKFLIRIRMI

-566 LGLAA
+566 LGLVA
-571 TVLIYTSVPSGF
+571 TVLVYTSVPNGF
-583 VPTEDKGIFVGLI
+583 VPEEDQGVIVGLI

-602 SLASTEKVTQTV
+602 SLASTEKVAQTV
-614 YQTLVKEVPEME
+614 YQTLAKEVPEMDT
-626 ASIIIAGFGLSG
+626 SIVIPGFGLNG

-645 FFVKLKDWKE
+645 FFFKLKDWQA
-655 REGEEHSVDGIVKRL
+655 RQGDAHSVKGIVKRMN
-670 TGILMQNQDAMI
+670 GILSQNQDALI
-682 IASNL
+682 FTSNL
-687 PAVDGYGVT
+687 PAVSGYGVT

-706 TNGQLNIDQFLAIAQ
+706 TNGQLSIDQFLAIAQ
-721 QMIAKANQNPVLSQV
+721 QMIAKANQNPILSRV
-736 FTQFTSSTPQYEIDI
+736 FTQFTASTPQYEIDI

-760 VDFSQ
+760 VDFGQ
-765 AVNTFGAYMGGQYI
+765 AMNTFGAYMGGQYV

-842 RAIKIQG
+842 RSIKIQG
-849 NAAPGH
+849 SAAPGY
-855 SSGEAIAAMQQ
+855 SSGQAIQAMKQIYSAI
-866 LFKELDQPGLGYD
+866 EQPGLGYD
-879 WIGISREEAKAGGQ
+879 WTGLSREETKSGGQ
-893 AILLFG
+893 ALLLFG
-899 LGLVA
+899 LGLVV

-920 IILLTVPFAI
+920 IILLTVPFAV
-930 LGALLFVSARGLVND
+930 LGALLFISLRGLVND

-979 IAQAALHAVQQR
+979 ITQAALHAVQQR

-1008 LVLAHGAGAASRL
+1008 LVLASGAGSASRW

-1028 GGLLIST
+1028 GGLLVST
-1035 ILSLLLVPVLYVVVK
+1035 FSSLLLVPVLYVVVK
-1050 NLTHSDKGKHPKPP
+1050 NLTDFAQGKHPKPP
-1064 SSDAPS
+1064 SSGLPPSPQPNPSGELAADGNGQVPAGSVMRSQGDAP
-1070 SSNHPSSEKTTHLS
+1070 
-1084 GNAQKPAGAVLTQ
+1084 A
-1097 GDLLN
+1097 

>member
-22 LLIGLICIPLLPIN
+22 LLLGAICIPLLPIN
-36 NLPEIA
+36 NLPDIA
-42 PIQVQTTSVSIGAD
+42 PIQIQTTSTSIGAD

-64 TRVIERQI
+64 SRLIERQV
-72 NGVEGMQYV
+72 NGVEGMQYI
-81 TSTSGNDGSSSIS
+81 TSTSGNDGSSTIS
-94 TQFDPSSDRNI
+94 TLFDPASNRNL

-127 TGVTTLAR
+127 TGVTTLSR

-148 NSEYDNI
+148 NGEYDST

-161 DLYITDAIKRIPG
+161 DLYITDAIKRVPG
-174 VGDANLVG
+174 VGDATIIG

-190 WLDPNALASRGLTA
+190 WLDPNALASRSLTP
-204 TDVSDALTAQ
+204 TDVSDALTSQ
-214 NIQVGAGAIGQAPT
+214 NIQVGAGSIGQAPT
-228 KTDQKANYPLRINSR
+228 KSSQKSNYPLRINSR
-243 FKDVNEFENL
+243 LKDVREFENL
-253 VIRTQTGQTGQTNQA
+253 VIKTQPDGT
-268 GKANQTNQS
+268 
-277 DSSLVK
+277 LVK
-283 LKDVGRAELGARDY
+283 LKDVGRAELGAKDY
-297 TTSAMVQGKPGVG
+297 TTSALVQGKPGVG

-316 PGSNALDTAKAV
+316 PGSNALNTAKAV
-328 EAEIAELEKTF
+328 EAQIAEAEKTF
-339 PPGLKAVICYDTT
+339 PPGLKAVIAYDTT

-360 EVVKTL
+360 EVLTTL
-366 LEAILLVVLVIF
+366 MEAIALVVLVIF
-378 VFLQDWRATIIPAI
+378 VFLQDWRATLIPAV

-398 IGALGI
+398 IGALAI
-404 AYVLGF
+404 AYALGF

-415 TLFALVLATGLVV
+415 TMFALVLATGLVV
-428 DDAIIVVEGIA
+428 DDAIIVVEGIT
-439 AKMEQGSP
+439 AKMEQGLP
-447 PQQAAFEA
+447 PRQAAFES

-463 IATSLV
+463 VATSLV

-506 LSFTPSLS
+506 LSFTPSMS
-514 GLFLR
+514 GLFLH
-519 HTDSE
+519 HTEGE
-524 GRGPFRW
+524 GRGPLGW

-536 NRGFRWLLEQ
+536 NRGFRWLLEH
-546 YERLSKFLIRIRMI
+546 YERLSKFLIHIRMV

-571 TVLIYTSVPSGF
+571 TVFVYISVPNGF
-583 VPTEDKGIFVGLI
+583 VPAEDQGVFVGLI

-602 SLASTEKVTQTV
+602 SLVSTEKVAQTV
-614 YQTLVKEVPEME
+614 YQTLEKEVPEMA
-626 ASIIIAGFGLSG
+626 ASIIIPGFGLSG

-645 FFVKLKDWKE
+645 FFVNLKDWKE
-655 REGEEHSVDGIVKRL
+655 RQGEAHSVDGIVKRL
-670 TGILMQNQDAMI
+670 TGILMQNQDALI
-682 IASNL
+682 ITSNL
-687 PAVDGYGVT
+687 PAVSGYGVT

-706 TNGQLNIDQFLAIAQ
+706 TNGQLSIDQFLAIAQ
-721 QMIAKANQNPVLSQV
+721 QIITKANQNPILRQV
-736 FTQFTSSTPQYEIDI
+736 FTQFTASTPQYEIDI

-760 VDFSQ
+760 VDFGQ
-765 AVNTFGAYMGGQYI
+765 AMNTFGAYMGGQYV

-811 RSRSGSMVR
+811 RSRSGNLVR

-836 SHFNLF
+836 GHFNLF

-849 NAAPGH
+849 SAAPGY
-855 SSGEAIAAMQQ
+855 STGQAIQAMQQ
-866 LFKELDQPGLGYD
+866 VFKEIDQPGLGYD
-879 WIGISREEAKAGGQ
+879 WTGISREEAKSGGQ
-893 AILLFG
+893 TLLIFG
-899 LGLVA
+899 LGIIA

-920 IILLTVPFAI
+920 IILLTVPFAV
-930 LGALLFVSARGLVND
+930 LGALLFISARSLVND

-970 NQSREQGMT
+970 NQSREKGMT
-979 IAQAALHAVQQR
+979 IAQAALHAAQQR

-999 IAALVGFLP
+999 IASLVGFLP
-1008 LVLAHGAGAASRL
+1008 LVLASGAGAASRR

-1028 GGLLIST
+1028 GGLSLSVV
-1035 ILSLLLVPVLYVVVK
+1035 LSLLLVPVLYVVVK
-1050 NLTHSDKGKHPKPP
+1050 NLTEFFTKGKRPNSPQTPGSPP
-1064 SSDAPS
+1064 SS
-1070 SSNHPSSEKTTHLS
+1070 NQPSSEKIPALQ
-1084 GNAQKPAGAVLTQ
+1084 GNGQKPAGAVLKTQ
-1097 GDLLN
+1097 GDTPA

>member
-22 LLIGLICIPLLPIN
+22 LLIGGICIPLLPIN
-36 NLPEIA
+36 NLPDIA
-42 PIQVQTTSVSIGAD
+42 PTQIQTTSSLNGAD

-64 TRVIERQI
+64 STVIERQV
-72 NGVEGMQYV
+72 NGVEGAQYV
-81 TSTSGNDGSSSIS
+81 ISSSGNDGTSTIS
-94 TQFDPSSDRNI
+94 TLFDPDSDRNI

-127 TGVTTLAR
+127 TGVTTLSR

-161 DLYITDAIKRIPG
+161 DLYITDAIKRVPG
-174 VGDANLVG
+174 VGDATLVG

-190 WLDPNALASRGLTA
+190 WLDPNALASRSLTA
-204 TDVSDALTAQ
+204 IDVSDALTSQ

-228 KTDQKANYPLRINSR
+228 RTSQRSNYPLRINSR
-243 FKDVNEFENL
+243 LKDISEFENL
-253 VIRTQTGQTGQTNQA
+253 VIKTQADGT
-268 GKANQTNQS
+268 
-277 DSSLVK
+277 LVK
-283 LKDVGRAELGARDY
+283 LKDVGRAELGAESY
-297 TTSAMVQGKPGVG
+297 TTSALVQGKPGVG

-316 PGSNALDTAKAV
+316 PGSNALNTAKAV
-328 EAEIAELEKTF
+328 EAQIAELEKTF

-366 LEAILLVVLVIF
+366 MEAIALVVLVIF

-392 AIPVSL
+392 AIPVAL
-398 IGALGI
+398 IGALAI

-415 TLFALVLATGLVV
+415 TMFALVLATGLVV
-428 DDAIIVVEGIA
+428 DDAIIVVEGIT
-439 AKMEQGSP
+439 AKMEKGLTRQE
-447 PQQAAFEA
+447 AAFEA
-455 MGELSGAV
+455 MQELSGAV
-463 IATSLV
+463 VATSLV
-469 LMAVFIPVSF
+469 LIAVFIPVSF

-494 IIFSIGISLFNA
+494 IIFSIAISLFNA
-506 LSFTPSLS
+506 LSFTPSMS
-514 GLFLR
+514 ALFLR
-519 HTDSE
+519 HTE
-524 GRGPFRW
+524 GEGQGPLGW

-536 NRGFRWLLEQ
+536 NRGFSWLLRR

-560 VVGVFV
+560 VVGVFI

-571 TVLIYTSVPSGF
+571 TVLVYTSVPSGF
-583 VPTEDKGIFVGLI
+583 VPEEDQGVIVGLI

-602 SLASTEKVTQTV
+602 SLASTEKVAQTV
-614 YQTLVKEVPEME
+614 YQTLAKEVPEMD
-626 ASIIIAGFGLSG
+626 ASIIIPGFGLSG

-645 FFVKLKDWKE
+645 FFFKLKDWKE
-655 REGEEHSVDGIVKRL
+655 RSGDAHSVKGIVQRMN
-670 TGILMQNQDAMI
+670 GILSQNQDAMI
-682 IASNL
+682 FTSNL
-687 PAVDGYGVT
+687 PAVSGYGVT

-706 TNGQLNIDQFLAIAQ
+706 TNGQLSIDQFLAIAQ
-721 QMIAKANQNPVLSQV
+721 EMIGKANQNPILSRV
-736 FTQFTSSTPQYEIDI
+736 FTQFTASTPQYEIDI
-751 DRDRLQALN
+751 DRDRIEALN
-760 VDFSQ
+760 VDFGQ
-765 AVNTFGAYMGGQYI
+765 AMNTFGAYMGGQYV

-842 RAIKIQG
+842 RSIKIQG
-849 NAAPGH
+849 SAAPGY
-855 SSGEAIAAMQQ
+855 SSGQAIQAMQQ
-866 LFKELDQPGLGYD
+866 IYNAIEQPGLGYD
-879 WIGISREEAKAGGQ
+879 WTGLSREETKSGGQ
-893 AILLFG
+893 ALLLFG
-899 LGLVA
+899 LGFVV

-920 IILLTVPFAI
+920 IILLTVPFAV
-930 LGALLFVSARGLVND
+930 LGALLFVSLRGLVND

-970 NQSREQGMT
+970 NQSRQQGMT

-1008 LVLAHGAGAASRL
+1008 LVLASGAGSASRW

-1028 GGLLIST
+1028 GGLLISA
-1035 ILSLLLVPVLYVVVK
+1035 ISSLLLVPVLYVVVK
-1050 NLTHSDKGKHPKPP
+1050 NLTDFTQGKHPKPP
-1064 SSDAPS
+1064 QSPDSPPS
-1070 SSNHPSSEKTTHLS
+1070 PPPTPSREAA
-1084 GNAQKPAGAVLTQ
+1084 GNGNGHKPAGVGMKFE
-1097 GDLLN
+1097 GDAPA

>member
-22 LLIGLICIPLLPIN
+22 LLVGGICIPLLPIN
-36 NLPEIA
+36 SLPEIA
-42 PIQVQTTSVSIGAD
+42 PIQVQTSSVYIGAD

-64 TRVIERQI
+64 STLVERQV
-72 NGVEGMQYV
+72 NGVEGMQYM
-81 TSTSGNDGSSSIS
+81 TSTSGNDGSSTIS
-94 TQFDPSSDRNI
+94 TQFDPTSNRNI

-121 PASVRQ
+121 PESVRQ
-127 TGVTTLAR
+127 TGLTTLAR

-161 DLYITDAIKRIPG
+161 DLYITDAIKRVPG
-174 VGDANLVG
+174 VGDTRLVG

-204 TDVSDALTAQ
+204 TDVSSALTSQ
-214 NIQVGAGAIGQAPT
+214 NVQVGAGSIGQAPT
-228 KTDQKANYPLRINSR
+228 KANQKSNFPLRINSR
-243 FKDVNEFENL
+243 LKDVKEFENL
-253 VIRTQTGQTGQTNQA
+253 VIKAQTDGT
-268 GKANQTNQS
+268 
-277 DSSLVK
+277 LVK
-283 LKDVGRAELGARDY
+283 LKDVGRAELGAQDY
-297 TTSAMVQGKPGVG
+297 TTSALVQGKPGAA

-328 EAEIAELEKTF
+328 EAQIAELEKNF

-366 LEAILLVVLVIF
+366 MEAIALVVLVIF
-378 VFLQDWRATIIPAI
+378 IFLQDWRATIIPAI
-392 AIPVSL
+392 AVPVSL
-398 IGALGI
+398 IGALGF

-415 TLFALVLATGLVV
+415 TMFGLVLATGLVV

-439 AKMEQGSP
+439 AKMEQGLDRR
-447 PQQAAFEA
+447 QAAFEA

-506 LSFTPSLS
+506 LSFTPSMS
-514 GLFLR
+514 GLFLH
-519 HTDSE
+519 HTEGE
-524 GRGPFRW
+524 GRGPLGW

-536 NRGFRWLLEQ
+536 NRGFSWVLEQ
-546 YERLSKFLIRIRMI
+546 YERLSKFLIRVRMF
-560 VVGVFV
+560 VVGLFI

-571 TVLIYTSVPSGF
+571 TVFIYMSVPSGF
-583 VPTEDKGIFVGLI
+583 VPDEDQGIIVGLI

-614 YQTLVKEVPEME
+614 YQTLQKEVPEMA
-626 ASIIIAGFGLSG
+626 ASLVIGGFGLNG

-645 FFVKLKDWKE
+645 FFFNLKEWKE
-655 REGEEHSVDGIVKRL
+655 RQGEKHTVKAIVQRLNGIFA
-670 TGILMQNQDAMI
+670 QNQDAMI
-682 IASNL
+682 FASNL
-687 PAVDGYGVT
+687 PAVSGYGVT

-706 TNGQLNIDQFLAIAQ
+706 TNGQLSIDQFLAIAQ
-721 QMIAKANQNPVLSQV
+721 QLIAKANKNPALLKV
-736 FTQFTSSTPQYEIDI
+736 FTQFTASTPQYQINI
-751 DRDRLQALN
+751 DRDRLEALD

-765 AVNTFGAYMGGQYI
+765 AMNTLGAYMGGQYV

-798 FRDSPDKISQIQV
+798 FRNSPDNIGQINV
-811 RSRSGSMVR
+811 RSRGGNLVL
-820 LNEIA
+820 LNEVA
-825 KITPITGPQTI
+825 KVTPITGPQTI

-842 RAIKIQG
+842 RSIKIQG
-849 NAAPGH
+849 TAAPGY
-855 SSGEAIAAMQQ
+855 SSGQAIAAMQQ
-866 LFKELDQPGLGYD
+866 TFKEIDQPGLGYD
-879 WIGISREEAKAGGQ
+879 WTGISREEAKSGGQ
-893 AILLFG
+893 TILIFG
-899 LGLVA
+899 LGIVA

-930 LGALLFVSARGLVND
+930 LGALLFVSVRGLVND

-970 NQSREQGMT
+970 NQSREKGMT
-979 IAQAALHAVQQR
+979 IAQAALHAVEQR

-999 IAALVGFLP
+999 IAALCGFLP
-1008 LVLAHGAGAASRL
+1008 LVLSSGAGAASRT

-1028 GGLLIST
+1028 GGLLVSVIM
-1035 ILSLLLVPVLYVVVK
+1035 SLLLVPVLYVVVK
-1050 NLTHSDKGKHPKPP
+1050 NLTDFASKGKPPKPP
-1064 SSDAPS
+1064 QSPEPTPTGELASSNGKVQGTAVKFQGDAP
-1070 SSNHPSSEKTTHLS
+1070 
-1084 GNAQKPAGAVLTQ
+1084 A
-1097 GDLLN
+1097 

>member
-22 LLIGLICIPLLPIN
+22 VLIGGICIPLLPIN
-36 NLPEIA
+36 NLPDIA
-42 PIQVQTTSVSIGAD
+42 PTQIQTTSVSIGAD

-64 TRVIERQI
+64 TRVIERQV

-94 TQFDPSSDRNI
+94 TQFDPASNRNI

-148 NSEYDNI
+148 NSEYDST

-161 DLYITDAIKRIPG
+161 DLYITDAIKRVPG
-174 VGDANLVG
+174 VGDATLVG

-190 WLDPNALASRGLTA
+190 WLDPNALASQGLTA
-204 TDVSDALTAQ
+204 TDVSDALNSQ

-228 KTDQKANYPLRINSR
+228 KTSQTTNYPLRINSR
-243 FKDVNEFENL
+243 LKDVNEFENL
-253 VIRTQTGQTGQTNQA
+253 VVKTQTDGT
-268 GKANQTNQS
+268 
-277 DSSLVK
+277 LVK
-283 LKDVGRAELGARDY
+283 LKDVGRAELGAKDY

-316 PGSNALDTAKAV
+316 PGSNALNTVKAI
-328 EAEIAELEKTF
+328 EAQIAELEENF

-366 LEAILLVVLVIF
+366 IEAIALVVLVIF
-378 VFLQDWRATIIPAI
+378 VFLQDWRATVIPAV

-398 IGALGI
+398 IGALAI
-404 AYVLGF
+404 AYMLGF

-439 AKMEQGSP
+439 AKMEQGLDRK
-447 PQQAAFEA
+447 QAAFES
-455 MGELSGAV
+455 MRELSGAV
-463 IATSLV
+463 VATSLV
-469 LMAVFIPVSF
+469 LIAVFIPVSF

-494 IIFSIGISLFNA
+494 IIFSIAISLFNA

-514 GLFLR
+514 GLFL
-519 HTDSE
+519 HHANGE
-524 GRGPFRW
+524 GHGPLGW

-536 NRGFRWLLEQ
+536 NRGFSWLLEQ
-546 YERLSKFLIRIRMI
+546 YERLTQFLIRIRMI
-560 VVGVFV
+560 VVGVFI

-571 TVLIYTSVPSGF
+571 TVFVYTSVPSGF
-583 VPTEDKGIFVGLI
+583 VPAEDQGVFVGLI

-626 ASIIIAGFGLSG
+626 ASIIISGFGLSG

-645 FFVKLKDWKE
+645 FFVKLKAWKE
-655 REGEEHSVDGIVKRL
+655 RPGEAHSVDGIVQRL
-670 TGILMQNQDAMI
+670 MGIFMQNQDALI
-682 IASNL
+682 ITSNL
-687 PAVDGYGVT
+687 PAVSGYGVT

-706 TNGQLNIDQFLAIAQ
+706 TNGQLSIDQFLAIAQ
-721 QMIAKANQNPVLSQV
+721 EMIAKANQNPALRQV
-736 FTQFTSSTPQYEIDI
+736 FTQFTASTPQYEIDI
-751 DRDRLQALN
+751 DRDRLEALN

-765 AVNTFGAYMGGQYI
+765 AMTTFGAYMGGQYV

-798 FRDSPDKISQIQV
+798 FRNSPDKISQIQV
-811 RSRSGSMVR
+811 RSRSGNMVR

-825 KITPITGPQTI
+825 KITPMTGPQTI

-842 RAIKIQG
+842 RSIKIQG
-849 NAAPGH
+849 SPAPGY
-855 SSGEAIAAMQQ
+855 SSAQAIEAMKQIYQEVA
-866 LFKELDQPGLGYD
+866 QPGLGYD
-879 WIGISREEAKAGGQ
+879 WTGLSREEAKSSGQ

-899 LGLVA
+899 LGIVA

-920 IILLTVPFAI
+920 IILLTVPFAV
-930 LGALLFVSARGLVND
+930 LGALLFISLRGLNND

-970 NQSREQGMT
+970 NQSREHGMT

-999 IAALVGFLP
+999 IASLVGFLP
-1008 LVLAHGAGAASRL
+1008 LVLSSGAGSASRR

-1028 GGLLIST
+1028 GGLFVSV

-1050 NLTHSDKGKHPKPP
+1050 NLTDFTQGNRPKPP
-1064 SSDAPS
+1064 SGTSPSPDATSPERAASNGQARPEPSLKVQGDAP
-1070 SSNHPSSEKTTHLS
+1070 
-1084 GNAQKPAGAVLTQ
+1084 A
-1097 GDLLN
+1097 

>member
-22 LLIGLICIPLLPIN
+22 LLVGGICIPLLPIN
-36 NLPEIA
+36 SLPEIA
-42 PIQVQTTSVSIGAD
+42 PIQVQTSSTYIGAD

-64 TRVIERQI
+64 STLVERQV
-72 NGVEGMQYV
+72 NGVEGMQYMI
-81 TSTSGNDGSSSIS
+81 STSGNDGSSTIS
-94 TQFDPSSDRNI
+94 TLFDPGSNRNI
-105 NQVNVQN
+105 DQVNVQN

-121 PASVRQ
+121 PESVRQ
-127 TGVTTLAR
+127 TGLTTLAR

-161 DLYITDAIKRIPG
+161 DLYITDAIKRVPG
-174 VGDANLVG
+174 VGDTRLVG

-204 TDVSDALTAQ
+204 TDVSSALTSQ
-214 NIQVGAGAIGQAPT
+214 NVQVGAGSIGQAPT
-228 KTDQKANYPLRINSR
+228 KANQNSNFPLRINSR
-243 FKDVNEFENL
+243 LKDVKEFENL
-253 VIRTQTGQTGQTNQA
+253 VIKAQTDGT
-268 GKANQTNQS
+268 
-277 DSSLVK
+277 LVK
-283 LKDVGRAELGARDY
+283 LKDVGRAELGAQDY
-297 TTSAMVQGKPGVG
+297 TTSALVQGKTGAG

-328 EAEIAELEKTF
+328 EAQIAELEKNF
-339 PPGLKAVICYDTT
+339 PPGLKAIIVYDTT

-366 LEAILLVVLVIF
+366 MEAIALVVLVIF
-378 VFLQDWRATIIPAI
+378 IFLQDWRATIIPAI
-392 AIPVSL
+392 AVPVSL
-398 IGALGI
+398 VGALAF

-415 TLFALVLATGLVV
+415 TMFGLVLATGLVV

-439 AKMEQGSP
+439 AKMEQGLDRR
-447 PQQAAFEA
+447 QAAFEA

-506 LSFTPSLS
+506 LSFTPSMS
-514 GLFLR
+514 GLFLH
-519 HTDSE
+519 HTEGE
-524 GRGPFRW
+524 GRGPLGW

-536 NRGFRWLLEQ
+536 NRGFSWVLEQ
-546 YERLSKFLIRIRMI
+546 YERLTKFLIGVRMF
-560 VVGVFV
+560 VVGLFI

-571 TVLIYTSVPSGF
+571 TVFIYMSVPSGF
-583 VPTEDKGIFVGLI
+583 VPDEDQGIIVGLI

-602 SLASTEKVTQTV
+602 SLASTEKLTQTV
-614 YQTLVKEVPEME
+614 YQTLQKEVPEMA
-626 ASIIIAGFGLSG
+626 ASLVIGGFGLNG

-645 FFVKLKDWKE
+645 FFFNLKEWKE
-655 REGEEHSVDGIVKRL
+655 RKGDKHTVKAIVERLNGIFA
-670 TGILMQNQDAMI
+670 QNQDAMI
-682 IASNL
+682 FTSNL
-687 PAVDGYGVT
+687 PAVSGYGVT

-706 TNGQLNIDQFLAIAQ
+706 TNGQLSIDQFLAIGQ
-721 QMIAKANQNPVLSQV
+721 QLIAKANKNPALLKV
-736 FTQFTSSTPQYEIDI
+736 FTQFTASTPQYEINV
-751 DRDRLQALN
+751 DRDRLEALD

-765 AVNTFGAYMGGQYI
+765 AMNTLGAYMGGQYV

-791 YIQADEQ
+791 YIQADQQ
-798 FRDSPDKISQIQV
+798 FRNSPDNIGQINV
-811 RSRSGSMVR
+811 RSRGGNLVL
-820 LNEIA
+820 LNEVV
-825 KITPITGPQTI
+825 KVTPITGPQTI

-842 RAIKIQG
+842 RSIKIQG
-849 NAAPGH
+849 SAAPGY
-855 SSGEAIAAMQQ
+855 SSGQAIAAMQQ
-866 LFKELDQPGLGYD
+866 TFKEIDQPGLGYD
-879 WIGISREEAKAGGQ
+879 WTGLSREEAKSGGQ
-893 AILLFG
+893 TILLFG
-899 LGLVA
+899 LGIVA

-930 LGALLFVSARGLVND
+930 LGALLFVSVRGLVND

-970 NQSREQGMT
+970 NQSREKGMT
-979 IAQAALHAVQQR
+979 IAQAALHAVEQR

-999 IAALVGFLP
+999 IAALCGFLP
-1008 LVLAHGAGAASRL
+1008 LVLSSGAGAASRT

-1028 GGLLIST
+1028 GGLLVSVIM
-1035 ILSLLLVPVLYVVVK
+1035 SLLLVPVLYVVVK
-1050 NLTHSDKGKHPKPP
+1050 NLTDFGSKDKPLKPP
-1064 SSDAPS
+1064 KSPEPTPSGELASLNGKSQGTVVKFQGDAP
-1070 SSNHPSSEKTTHLS
+1070 
-1084 GNAQKPAGAVLTQ
+1084 A
-1097 GDLLN
+1097 

>member
-22 LLIGLICIPLLPIN
+22 LLIGGICIPLLPIN

-42 PIQVQTTSVSIGAD
+42 PIQVQTSSVYIGAD

-64 TRVIERQI
+64 STLVERQV
-72 NGVEGMQYV
+72 NGVEGMQYM
-81 TSTSGNDGSSSIS
+81 TSTSGNDGSSTIS
-94 TQFDPSSDRNI
+94 TQFAPTSNRNI

-121 PASVRQ
+121 PESVRQ
-127 TGVTTLAR
+127 TGLTTLAR

-161 DLYITDAIKRIPG
+161 DLYITDAIKRVPG
-174 VGDANLVG
+174 VGDTRLVG

-204 TDVSDALTAQ
+204 TDVSSALTSQ
-214 NIQVGAGAIGQAPT
+214 NVQVGAGSIGQAPT
-228 KTDQKANYPLRINSR
+228 KANQNSNFPLRINSR
-243 FKDVNEFENL
+243 LKDVKEFENL
-253 VIRTQTGQTGQTNQA
+253 VIKAQTDGT
-268 GKANQTNQS
+268 
-277 DSSLVK
+277 LVK
-283 LKDVGRAELGARDY
+283 LKDVGRAELGAQDY
-297 TTSAMVQGKPGVG
+297 TTSALVQGKAGAA

-328 EAEIAELEKTF
+328 EAQIAELEKNF

-366 LEAILLVVLVIF
+366 IEAIALVVLVIF
-378 VFLQDWRATIIPAI
+378 IFLQDWRATIIPAI
-392 AIPVSL
+392 AVPVSL
-398 IGALGI
+398 IGALGF

-415 TLFALVLATGLVV
+415 TMFGLVLATGLVV

-439 AKMEQGSP
+439 AKMEQGLDRR
-447 PQQAAFEA
+447 QAAFEA

-506 LSFTPSLS
+506 LSFTPSMS
-514 GLFLR
+514 GLFLH
-519 HTDSE
+519 HTEGE
-524 GRGPFRW
+524 GRGPLAW

-536 NRGFRWLLEQ
+536 NRGFSWVLKQ
-546 YERLSKFLIRIRMI
+546 YERLSKFLIRVRMF
-560 VVGVFV
+560 VVGVFI

-571 TVLIYTSVPSGF
+571 TVFIYMSVPSGF
-583 VPTEDKGIFVGLI
+583 VPDEDQGIIVGLI

-614 YQTLVKEVPEME
+614 YQTLQKEVPEMA
-626 ASIIIAGFGLSG
+626 ASLVIGGFGLNG

-645 FFVKLKDWKE
+645 FFFNLKEWKE
-655 REGEEHSVDGIVKRL
+655 RKGEEHTVKAIVQRLNGIF
-670 TGILMQNQDAMI
+670 GQNQDAMI
-682 IASNL
+682 FTSNL
-687 PAVDGYGVT
+687 PAVSGYGVT

-706 TNGQLNIDQFLAIAQ
+706 TNGQLSIDQFLAIAQ
-721 QMIAKANQNPVLSQV
+721 QLIAKANKNPALLKV
-736 FTQFTSSTPQYEIDI
+736 FTQFTASTPQYEINI
-751 DRDRLQALN
+751 DRDRLEALD

-765 AVNTFGAYMGGQYI
+765 AMNTLGAYMGGQYI

-798 FRDSPDKISQIQV
+798 FRNSPDNIGQINV
-811 RSRSGSMVR
+811 RSRGGNLVL
-820 LNEIA
+820 LNEVA
-825 KITPITGPQTI
+825 KVTPITGPQTI

-842 RAIKIQG
+842 RSIKIQG
-849 NAAPGH
+849 TAAPGY
-855 SSGEAIAAMQQ
+855 SSGQAIAAMQQ
-866 LFKELDQPGLGYD
+866 TFKEIDQPGLGYD
-879 WIGISREEAKAGGQ
+879 WTGISREEAKSGGQ
-893 AILLFG
+893 TILLFG
-899 LGLVA
+899 LGLLA

-930 LGALLFVSARGLVND
+930 LGALLFVSVRGLVND

-970 NQSREQGMT
+970 NQSREKGMT
-979 IAQAALHAVQQR
+979 IAQAALHAVEQR

-999 IAALVGFLP
+999 IAALCGFLP
-1008 LVLAHGAGAASRL
+1008 LVLSSGAGAASRN

-1028 GGLLIST
+1028 GGLLVSVIM
-1035 ILSLLLVPVLYVVVK
+1035 SLLLVPVLYVVIK
-1050 NLTHSDKGKHPKPP
+1050 NLTDFASKGKPPKPP
-1064 SSDAPS
+1064 QSPEPTPTGELASSNGKGHGTVVKSQGDAP
-1070 SSNHPSSEKTTHLS
+1070 
-1084 GNAQKPAGAVLTQ
+1084 A
-1097 GDLLN
+1097 

>member
-1 MSIADTFIKRPV
+1 MSIADNFIRRPV

-22 LLIGLICIPLLPIN
+22 LLIGCICIPLLPIN

-42 PIQVQTTSVSIGAD
+42 PIQVQTSSVYIGAD

-64 TRVIERQI
+64 STVIERQV
-72 NGVEGMQYV
+72 NGVEGMQYM
-81 TSTSGNDGSSSIS
+81 TSTSGNDGSSTIS
-94 TQFDPSSDRNI
+94 TFFDPTSNRNI

-112 RAAIAEPTL
+112 RAAIAQPTL
-121 PASVRQ
+121 PQSVQQ

-161 DLYITDAIKRIPG
+161 DLYVTDAIKRVPG
-174 VGDANLVG
+174 VGDATLAG
-182 ERQYAMRL
+182 QRQYAMRL

-204 TDVSDALTAQ
+204 TDVSSALTSQ
-214 NIQVGAGAIGQAPT
+214 NIQVGAGSIGQAPT
-228 KTDQKANYPLRINSR
+228 KANQTSNFPLRINSR
-243 FKDVNEFENL
+243 LKDVKEFENL
-253 VIRTQTGQTGQTNQA
+253 VLKNDTTN
-268 GKANQTNQS
+268 GT
-277 DSSLVK
+277 LIK
-283 LKDVGRAELGARDY
+283 LKDVGRVELGAQDY
-297 TTSAMVQGKPGVG
+297 TTSALVQGKPGVA

-316 PGSNALDTAKAV
+316 PGSNALNTAKAV
-328 EAEIAELEKTF
+328 EAQIAELEKNF
-339 PPGLKAVICYDTT
+339 PPGLKAVIAYDTT

-366 LEAILLVVLVIF
+366 MEAIALVVLVIF

-392 AIPVSL
+392 AVPVSL
-398 IGALGI
+398 IGALAF

-415 TLFALVLATGLVV
+415 TMFGLVLATGLVV

-447 PQQAAFEA
+447 PKQAAFEA

-506 LSFTPSLS
+506 LSFTPSMS
-514 GLFLR
+514 AIFLR
-519 HTDSE
+519 HTEGE
-524 GRGPFRW
+524 GRGPLGW

-536 NRGFRWLLEQ
+536 NRGFSWVLKQ
-546 YERLSKFLIRIRMI
+546 YERLTKFLIRIRMF
-560 VVGVFV
+560 VVGLFI

-571 TVLIYTSVPSGF
+571 TAFIYISVPSGF
-583 VPTEDKGIFVGLI
+583 VPDEDQGIIVGII

-602 SLASTEKVTQTV
+602 SLAYTEKIVKNV
-614 YQTLVKEVPEME
+614 YETLEKEVPEMK
-626 ASIIIAGFGLSG
+626 ASLVIGGFGLNG

-645 FFVKLKDWKE
+645 FFFNLKGWEE
-655 REGEEHSVDGIVKRL
+655 REGDKHSVKAIVQRLNGIF
-670 TGILMQNQDAMI
+670 MQNQDALI
-682 IASNL
+682 FTSNL
-687 PAVDGYGVT
+687 PAVSGYGVT

-706 TNGQLNIDQFLAIAQ
+706 SNGQLSIDQFLAIAQ
-721 QMIAKANQNPVLSQV
+721 QIIAKANQNPALRQV
-736 FTQFTSSTPQYEIDI
+736 FTQFTASTPQYQIDI
-751 DRDRLQALN
+751 DRDRLEALD

-765 AVNTFGAYMGGQYI
+765 AMNTLGAYMGGQYV

-798 FRDSPDKISQIQV
+798 FRNSPDNIGQINV
-811 RSRSGSMVR
+811 RSRGGNLVL
-820 LNEIA
+820 LNEVA
-825 KITPITGPQTI
+825 KVTPITGPQII

-842 RAIKIQG
+842 RSIKIQG
-849 NAAPGH
+849 TAAPGY
-855 SSGEAIAAMQQ
+855 SSGQAITAMEKT
-866 LFKELDQPGLGYD
+866 FKEIEQPGLGYD
-879 WIGISREEAKAGGQ
+879 WTGLSREETKSGGQ
-893 AILLFG
+893 AIVLFG
-899 LGLVA
+899 LGILA

-930 LGALLFVSARGLVND
+930 LGALLFVSVRGLVND

-1008 LVLAHGAGAASRL
+1008 LVVASGAGAASRL

-1028 GGLLIST
+1028 GGLFVSVCM
-1035 ILSLLLVPVLYVVVK
+1035 SLLLVPVLYVVVK
-1050 NLTHSDKGKHPKPP
+1050 NLTEFATKGRPPKPP
-1064 SSDAPS
+1064 QSPESTPS
-1070 SSNHPSSEKTTHLS
+1070 VELASF
-1084 GNAQKPAGAVLTQ
+1084 
-1097 GDLLN
+1097 

>member
-13 LSTVCTLLI
+13 LATVCTLLI
-22 LLIGLICIPLLPIN
+22 LLLGGVCIPLLPIN
-36 NLPEIA
+36 NLPDIA
-42 PIQVQTTSVSIGAD
+42 PIQIQTTAVSIGAD

-64 TRVIERQI
+64 TRLVERQI
-72 NGVEGMQYV
+72 NGVEGVQYI
-81 TSTSGNDGSSSIS
+81 TSSSGNDGSSAIS
-94 TQFDPSSDRNI
+94 TLFDPGSNRNI

-112 RAAIAEPTL
+112 RAAIAAPTL

-127 TGVTTLAR
+127 TGVTTIAR

-161 DLYITDAIKRIPG
+161 DLYVTDTIKRVPG
-174 VGDANLVG
+174 VGDALLVG

-204 TDVSDALTAQ
+204 TDVSDALVSQ
-214 NIQVGAGAIGQAPT
+214 NVQVGAGAIGSAPA
-228 KTDQKANYPLRINSR
+228 KDSQKSNYPLRIISR
-243 FKDVNEFENL
+243 LKDVKEFENL
-253 VIRTQTGQTGQTNQA
+253 VIKTQTDGT
-268 GKANQTNQS
+268 
-277 DSSLVK
+277 LVK
-283 LKDVGRAELGARDY
+283 LKDVGRAELGAKDY
-297 TTSAMVQGKPGVG
+297 TTSALVQGKPGAA

-316 PGSNALDTAKAV
+316 PGSNALNTAKAV
-328 EAEIAELEKTF
+328 EAQIAELEKSF

-360 EVVKTL
+360 EVIKTL
-366 LEAILLVVLVIF
+366 MEAIALVVLVIF
-378 VFLQDWRATIIPAI
+378 IFLQDWRATIIPAV
-392 AIPVSL
+392 AVPVSL
-398 IGALGI
+398 IGALAI
-404 AYVLGF
+404 AYMLGF

-415 TLFALVLATGLVV
+415 TMFALVLATGLVV

-439 AKMEQGSP
+439 AKMEQGQTP
-447 PQQAAFEA
+447 KQAAFEA
-455 MGELSGAV
+455 MEELSGAV

-469 LMAVFIPVSF
+469 LIAVFIPVSF

-494 IIFSIGISLFNA
+494 IIFSIAISLFNA
-506 LSFTPSLS
+506 LSFTPSMS
-514 GLFLR
+514 ALFLHR
-519 HTDSE
+519 SESE
-524 GRGPFRW
+524 GTGPLGW
-531 FFRQF
+531 FFRKF
-536 NRGFRWLLEQ
+536 NQGFSQLLTQ
-546 YERLSKFLIRIRMI
+546 YERLSAFLIRIRMV

-566 LGLAA
+566 LGLIA
-571 TVLIYTSVPSGF
+571 TAFIYSSVPTGF
-583 VPTEDKGIFVGLI
+583 VPEEDQGVIVGII

-602 SLASTEKVTQTV
+602 SLASTEKVTQSV
-614 YQTLVKEVPEME
+614 SEILAKEVPEMDT
-626 ASIIIAGFGLSG
+626 SLVIAGFGLGG

-645 FFVKLKDWKE
+645 FFFKLKDWKE
-655 REGEEHSVDGIVKRL
+655 RSGSDHAASAIVKRL
-670 TGILMQNQDAMI
+670 NGIFGQNQDAFI
-682 IASNL
+682 VTSNL
-687 PAVDGYGVT
+687 PAVSGYGVT

-706 TNGQLNIDQFLAIAQ
+706 TNGQLSIDQFLATAQ
-721 QMIAKANQNPVLSQV
+721 QLIAKANQNPILSRV
-736 FTQFTSSTPQYEIDI
+736 FTQFTASTPQYEINI

-760 VDFSQ
+760 VDFGQ
-765 AVNTFGAYMGGQYI
+765 AMNSFGAYIGGQYV

-791 YIQADEQ
+791 YIQADSQ

-811 RSRSGSMVR
+811 RSRTGTMVR

-825 KITPITGPQTI
+825 QITPITGPQTI

-849 NAAPGH
+849 SASPGH

-866 LFKELDQPGLGYD
+866 IFKEIEQPGLGYD
-879 WIGISREEAKAGGQ
+879 WTGLSREETKSGGQ
-893 AILLFG
+893 ALLLLGFG
-899 LGLVA
+899 LVV

-930 LGALLFVSARGLVND
+930 LGALLFVSLRGLVND

-970 NQSREQGMT
+970 NQSREKGMT
-979 IAQAALHAVQQR
+979 ITQAALHAVQQR

-1008 LVLAHGAGAASRL
+1008 LVLASGAGSASRW

-1028 GGLLIST
+1028 GGLLVST
-1035 ILSLLLVPVLYVVVK
+1035 IFSLLLVPVLYVVVK
-1050 NLTHSDKGKHPKPP
+1050 NLTDFTAKGKHPKPP
-1064 SSDAPS
+1064 QTPNSPIASP
-1070 SSNHPSSEKTTHLS
+1070 P
-1084 GNAQKPAGAVLTQ
+1084 QKVKAH
-1097 GDLLN
+1097 

>member
-1 MSIADTFIKRPV
+1 MSIADNFIKRPV

-22 LLIGLICIPLLPIN
+22 LLVGGICIPLLPIN

-42 PIQVQTTSVSIGAD
+42 PIQIQTTSVSIGAD

-64 TRVIERQI
+64 STVIERQI
-72 NGVEGMQYV
+72 NGVEGMQYM
-81 TSTSGNDGSSSIS
+81 TSTSGNDGTSSIS
-94 TQFDPSSDRNI
+94 TLFDPASNRNL

-127 TGVTTLAR
+127 TGVTTLSR
-135 SNSIL
+135 SSSIL

-148 NSEYDNI
+148 NSLYNST

-161 DLYITDAIKRIPG
+161 DLYVLDAIKRVPG
-174 VGDANLVG
+174 VGDASIGG

-214 NIQVGAGAIGQAPT
+214 NVQVGVGSTGQAPT
-228 KTDQKANYPLRINSR
+228 KADQKLNFPLRINSR
-243 FKDVNEFENL
+243 LKDVQEFENL
-253 VIRTQTGQTGQTNQA
+253 VIQTQTNGT
-268 GKANQTNQS
+268 
-277 DSSLVK
+277 LIK
-283 LKDVGRAELGARDY
+283 LKDVGRAELGAKDY
-297 TTSAMVQGKPGVG
+297 TTSALVQGQPGVAI
-310 MLIYQL
+310 LIYQL
-316 PGSNALDTAKAV
+316 PGSNALNTAKAV
-328 EAEIAELEKTF
+328 EATIADLEKNF
-339 PPGLKAVICYDTT
+339 PPGMKSVICYDTT

-360 EVVKTL
+360 EVVQTL
-366 LEAILLVVLVIF
+366 VEAILLVVLVIF

-392 AIPVSL
+392 AVPVSL
-398 IGALGI
+398 IGALAF

-415 TLFALVLATGLVV
+415 TMFGLVLATGLVV
-428 DDAIIVVEGIA
+428 DDAIIVVEGIS
-439 AKMEQGSP
+439 AKMEQGLP
-447 PQQAAFEA
+447 PRQAAFEA

-463 IATSLV
+463 ISTSLV
-469 LMAVFIPVSF
+469 LMTVFIPVSF

-494 IIFSIGISLFNA
+494 IIFSIGVSLFNA
-506 LSFTPSLS
+506 LSFTPSMS
-514 GLFLR
+514 SIFLR
-519 HTDSE
+519 HTESE
-524 GRGPFRW
+524 GRGPLGW

-536 NRGFRWLLEQ
+536 NRGFNWMQER
-546 YERLSKFLIRIRMI
+546 YEGLTKFLIRIRMI
-560 VVGVFV
+560 VLGVFV

-571 TVLIYTSVPSGF
+571 TAWIYLSVPTGF
-583 VPTEDKGIFVGLI
+583 VPDEDQGIVVGII

-614 YQTLVKEVPEME
+614 YKTLAKEVPEME
-626 ASIIIAGFGLSG
+626 SSVILAGFGLSG

-645 FFVKLKDWKE
+645 FFFKLKDWKD
-655 REGEEHSVDGIVKRL
+655 RQGDDHSVKGIVQRL
-670 TGILMQNQDAMI
+670 NGIFGSNQDALI
-682 IASNL
+682 VTANL
-687 PAVDGYGVT
+687 PAVSGYGVT

-706 TNGQLNIDQFLAIAQ
+706 TNGQLSIDQFVAIAQ
-721 QMIAKANQNPVLSQV
+721 DIIAKANQNPILTRVY
-736 FTQFTSSTPQYEIDI
+736 TQFTSSTPQYSIDI
-751 DRDRLQALN
+751 DRDRIEALN
-760 VDFSQ
+760 VDFGQ
-765 AVNTFGAYMGGQYI
+765 AMSTLGAYMGGQYV

-784 SQRSYRV
+784 SKRSYRV

-811 RSRSGSMVR
+811 RSRSGSLVR

-842 RAIKIQG
+842 RSIKIQG
-849 NAAPGH
+849 SAAPGY
-855 SSGEAIAAMQQ
+855 SSGQAIQAMEQI
-866 LFKELDQPGLGYD
+866 FKEVEQPGLGYD
-879 WIGISREEAKAGGQ
+879 WTGLSREEAKSGGQ
-893 AILLFG
+893 VVLLFG
-899 LGLVA
+899 LGLLA

-920 IILLTVPFAI
+920 IILLTVPFAVF
-930 LGALLFVSARGLVND
+930 GALLFVSVRGLVDD
-945 LYCQVALV
+945 LYCQIALV

-979 IAQAALHAVQQR
+979 IAQAALHAVHQR

-1008 LVLAHGAGAASRL
+1008 LVIASGAGSASRQ

-1028 GGLLIST
+1028 GGLFVSVIM
-1035 ILSLLLVPVLYVVVK
+1035 SLLLVPVLYVVVK
-1050 NLTHSDKGKHPKPP
+1050 NLTDFVRGNHPKPP
-1064 SSDAPS
+1064 QPPDSPQSARSSESNGSGQVRSEAVLKSQGDAP
-1070 SSNHPSSEKTTHLS
+1070 T
-1084 GNAQKPAGAVLTQ
+1084 
-1097 GDLLN
+1097 

>member
-13 LSTVCTLLI
+13 LATVCTLLI
-22 LLIGLICIPLLPIN
+22 LLLGGVCIPLLPIN
-36 NLPEIA
+36 NLPDIA
-42 PIQVQTTSVSIGAD
+42 PIQIQTTAVSIGAD

-64 TRVIERQI
+64 TRLVERQI
-72 NGVEGMQYV
+72 NGVEGVQYI
-81 TSTSGNDGSSSIS
+81 TSSSGNDGSSAIS
-94 TQFDPSSDRNI
+94 TLFDPASNRNI

-112 RAAIAEPTL
+112 RAAIAAPTL

-127 TGVTTLAR
+127 TGVTTIAR

-161 DLYITDAIKRIPG
+161 DLYVTDTIKRVPG
-174 VGDANLVG
+174 VGDAILVG

-204 TDVSDALTAQ
+204 TDVSDALVSQ
-214 NIQVGAGAIGQAPT
+214 NVQVGAGAIGSAPA
-228 KTDQKANYPLRINSR
+228 KDSQKSSYPLRIISR
-243 FKDVNEFENL
+243 LKDVKEFENL
-253 VIRTQTGQTGQTNQA
+253 VIKTQTDGT
-268 GKANQTNQS
+268 
-277 DSSLVK
+277 LVK
-283 LKDVGRAELGARDY
+283 LKDVGRAELGAKDY
-297 TTSAMVQGKPGVG
+297 TTSALVQGKPGAA

-316 PGSNALDTAKAV
+316 PGSNALNTAKAV
-328 EAEIAELEKTF
+328 EAQIAELEKSF

-360 EVVKTL
+360 EVIKTL
-366 LEAILLVVLVIF
+366 MEAIALVVLVIF
-378 VFLQDWRATIIPAI
+378 IFLQDWRATIIPAV
-392 AIPVSL
+392 AVPVSL
-398 IGALGI
+398 VGALAI
-404 AYVLGF
+404 AYVAGF

-415 TLFALVLATGLVV
+415 TMFALVLATGLVV
-428 DDAIIVVEGIA
+428 DDAIIVVEGIT
-439 AKMEQGSP
+439 AKMEQGQTP
-447 PQQAAFEA
+447 KQAAFEA
-455 MGELSGAV
+455 MEELSGAV

-469 LMAVFIPVSF
+469 LIAVFIPVSF

-494 IIFSIGISLFNA
+494 IIFSIAISLFNA
-506 LSFTPSLS
+506 LSFTPSMS
-514 GLFLR
+514 ALFLQR
-519 HTDSE
+519 NESE
-524 GRGPFRW
+524 GTGPLGW
-531 FFRQF
+531 FFGKF
-536 NRGFRWLLEQ
+536 NQGFSQLLRQ
-546 YERLSKFLIRIRMI
+546 YERLSSFLIGIRMV

-566 LGLAA
+566 LGLIA
-571 TVLIYTSVPSGF
+571 TALIYNSVPTGF
-583 VPTEDKGIFVGLI
+583 VPEEDQGVIVGIV

-602 SLASTEKVTQTV
+602 SLASTEKVTQRVSEILT
-614 YQTLVKEVPEME
+614 KEVPEMDT
-626 ASIIIAGFGLSG
+626 SLVIAGFGLGG

-645 FFVKLKDWKE
+645 FFIKLHDWKE
-655 REGEEHSVDGIVKRL
+655 RSGSNQSASAIVKRL
-670 TGILMQNQDAMI
+670 NGILGQNQDAFI
-682 IASNL
+682 VTSNL
-687 PAVDGYGVT
+687 PAVSGYGVT

-706 TNGQLNIDQFLAIAQ
+706 TNGQLSIDQFLATAQ
-721 QMIAKANQNPVLSQV
+721 QLIAKANQNPILSRV
-736 FTQFTSSTPQYEIDI
+736 FTQFTASTPQYEINI

-760 VDFSQ
+760 VDFGQ
-765 AVNTFGAYMGGQYI
+765 AMSAFGAYIGGQYV

-791 YIQADEQ
+791 YIQADSQ

-811 RSRSGSMVR
+811 RSRTGTMVR

-849 NAAPGH
+849 SASPGH
-855 SSGEAIAAMQQ
+855 STGEAIAAMQQ
-866 LFKELDQPGLGYD
+866 AFKEIEQPGLGYD
-879 WIGISREEAKAGGQ
+879 WTGLSREETKSGGQ
-893 AILLFG
+893 ALLLLGFG
-899 LGLVA
+899 LLV

-930 LGALLFVSARGLVND
+930 LGALLFVSLRGLVND

-970 NQSREQGMT
+970 NQSREKGMT
-979 IAQAALHAVQQR
+979 INQAALHAVQQR

-1008 LVLAHGAGAASRL
+1008 LVLASGAGSASRW

-1028 GGLLIST
+1028 GGLLVSA

-1050 NLTHSDKGKHPKPP
+1050 NLTDSTPKGNHLQPP
-1064 SSDAPS
+1064 QPPNIPIASTPTESKSSTAAS
-1070 SSNHPSSEKTTHLS
+1070 SRN
-1084 GNAQKPAGAVLTQ
+1084 
-1097 GDLLN
+1097 

>member
-22 LLIGLICIPLLPIN
+22 LLLGAICIPLLPIN
-36 NLPEIA
+36 NLPDIA
-42 PIQVQTTSVSIGAD
+42 PIQIQTTSTSIGAD

-64 TRVIERQI
+64 SRLIERQV
-72 NGVEGMQYV
+72 NGVEGMQYI
-81 TSTSGNDGSSSIS
+81 TSTSGNDGSSTIS
-94 TQFDPSSDRNI
+94 TLFDPASNRNL

-127 TGVTTLAR
+127 TGVTTLSR

-148 NSEYDNI
+148 NGEYDST

-161 DLYITDAIKRIPG
+161 DLYITDAIKRVPG
-174 VGDANLVG
+174 VGDATIIG

-190 WLDPNALASRGLTA
+190 WLDPNALASRSLTP
-204 TDVSDALTAQ
+204 TDVSDALTSQ
-214 NIQVGAGAIGQAPT
+214 NIQVGAGSIGQAPT
-228 KTDQKANYPLRINSR
+228 KSSQKSNYPLRINSR
-243 FKDVNEFENL
+243 LKDVREFENL
-253 VIRTQTGQTGQTNQA
+253 VIKTQPDGT
-268 GKANQTNQS
+268 
-277 DSSLVK
+277 LVK
-283 LKDVGRAELGARDY
+283 LKDVGRAELGAKDY
-297 TTSAMVQGKPGVG
+297 TTSALVQGKPGVG

-316 PGSNALDTAKAV
+316 PGSNALNTAKAV
-328 EAEIAELEKTF
+328 EAQIAEAEKTF
-339 PPGLKAVICYDTT
+339 PPGLKAVIAYDTT

-360 EVVKTL
+360 EVLTTL
-366 LEAILLVVLVIF
+366 MEAIALVVLVIF
-378 VFLQDWRATIIPAI
+378 VFLQDWRATLIPAV

-398 IGALGI
+398 IGALAI
-404 AYVLGF
+404 AYALGF

-415 TLFALVLATGLVV
+415 TMFALVLATGLVV
-428 DDAIIVVEGIA
+428 DDAIIVVEGIT
-439 AKMEQGSP
+439 AKMEQGLP
-447 PQQAAFEA
+447 PRQAAFES

-463 IATSLV
+463 VATSLV

-506 LSFTPSLS
+506 LSFTPSMS
-514 GLFLR
+514 GLFLH
-519 HTDSE
+519 HTEGE
-524 GRGPFRW
+524 GRGPLGW

-546 YERLSKFLIRIRMI
+546 YERLSKFLIHIRMV

-571 TVLIYTSVPSGF
+571 TVFVYISVPNGF
-583 VPTEDKGIFVGLI
+583 VPAEDQGVFVGLI

-602 SLASTEKVTQTV
+602 SLVSTEKVAQTV
-614 YQTLVKEVPEME
+614 YQTLEKEVPEMA
-626 ASIIIAGFGLSG
+626 ASIIIPGFGLSG

-645 FFVKLKDWKE
+645 FFVNLKDWKE
-655 REGEEHSVDGIVKRL
+655 RQGEAHSVDGIVKRL
-670 TGILMQNQDAMI
+670 TGILMQNQDALI
-682 IASNL
+682 ITSNL
-687 PAVDGYGVT
+687 PAVSGYGVT

-706 TNGQLNIDQFLAIAQ
+706 TNGQLSIDQFLAIAQ
-721 QMIAKANQNPVLSQV
+721 QIIAKANQNPILRQV
-736 FTQFTSSTPQYEIDI
+736 FTQFTASTPQYEIDI

-760 VDFSQ
+760 VDFGQ
-765 AVNTFGAYMGGQYI
+765 AMNTFGAYMGGQYV

-811 RSRSGSMVR
+811 RSRSGNLVR

-825 KITPITGPQTI
+825 KITPLTGPQTI

-849 NAAPGH
+849 SAAPGY
-855 SSGEAIAAMQQ
+855 STGQAIQAMQQ
-866 LFKELDQPGLGYD
+866 VFKEIDQPGLGYD
-879 WIGISREEAKAGGQ
+879 WTGISREEAKSGGQ
-893 AILLFG
+893 TLLIFG
-899 LGLVA
+899 LGIIA

-920 IILLTVPFAI
+920 IILLTVPFAV
-930 LGALLFVSARGLVND
+930 LGALLFISARSLVND

-970 NQSREQGMT
+970 NQSREKGMT
-979 IAQAALHAVQQR
+979 IAQAALHAAQQR

-999 IAALVGFLP
+999 IASLVGFLP
-1008 LVLAHGAGAASRL
+1008 LVLASGAGAASRR

-1028 GGLLIST
+1028 GGLSLSVV
-1035 ILSLLLVPVLYVVVK
+1035 LSLLLVPVLYVVVK
-1050 NLTHSDKGKHPKPP
+1050 NLTEFFTKGNRPDPP
-1064 SSDAPS
+1064 QTPGSPPL
-1070 SSNHPSSEKTTHLS
+1070 SNQPSSEKIAALQ
-1084 GNAQKPAGAVLTQ
+1084 GNGQKPAGAVLKTQ
-1097 GDLLN
+1097 GDTPA

>member
-1 MSIADTFIKRPV
+1 MSISDTFIKRPV

-22 LLIGLICIPLLPIN
+22 LLIGCICIPLLPIN
-36 NLPEIA
+36 NLPDIA
-42 PIQVQTTSVSIGAD
+42 PTQIQTTSVSIGAD
-56 AQTVEDTV
+56 AKTVEDTV
-64 TRVIERQI
+64 STVIERQV
-72 NGVEGMQYV
+72 NGVEGMQYI

-94 TQFDPSSDRNI
+94 TQFDPASNRNI

-127 TGVTTLAR
+127 TGVTTIAR

-148 NSEYDNI
+148 NSEYDST

-161 DLYITDAIKRIPG
+161 DLYVIDAIKRIPG
-174 VGDANLVG
+174 VGDASLIG

-190 WLDPNALASRGLTA
+190 WLDPNALASRSLTA
-204 TDVSDALTAQ
+204 TDVSDALTSQ
-214 NIQVGAGAIGQAPT
+214 NIQVGAGSIGQSPT
-228 KTDQKANYPLRINSR
+228 KTSQKANYPLRINSR
-243 FKDVNEFENL
+243 LKDVKEFENL
-253 VIRTQTGQTGQTNQA
+253 VIKTQTDGT
-268 GKANQTNQS
+268 
-277 DSSLVK
+277 LVK
-283 LKDVGRAELGARDY
+283 LKDVGRAELGAKDY

-316 PGSNALDTAKAV
+316 PGSNALNTAKAI
-328 EAEIAELEKTF
+328 EAQIAELEKTF
-339 PPGLKAVICYDTT
+339 PPGLKAIIGYDTT

-360 EVVKTL
+360 EVVTTL
-366 LEAILLVVLVIF
+366 VEAIALVVLVIF
-378 VFLQDWRATIIPAI
+378 VFLQDWRATVIPAV

-398 IGALGI
+398 IGALAI

-415 TLFALVLATGLVV
+415 TMFALVLATGLVV
-428 DDAIIVVEGIA
+428 DDAIIVVEGIS
-439 AKMEQGSP
+439 AKMEQGLP
-447 PQQAAFEA
+447 PQQAAFES

-469 LMAVFIPVSF
+469 LIAVFIPVSF

-506 LSFTPSLS
+506 LSFTPSMS

-519 HTDSE
+519 HTEDE
-524 GRGPFRW
+524 GRGLLGW

-546 YERLSKFLIRIRMI
+546 YGRLSKFLIRIRAI

-571 TVLIYTSVPSGF
+571 TVLVYLSVPSGF
-583 VPTEDKGIFVGLI
+583 VPAEDQGVFVGLI

-614 YQTLVKEVPEME
+614 YQTLEKEVPEMS
-626 ASIIIAGFGLSG
+626 ASIIVAGFGLGG

-645 FFVKLKDWKE
+645 FFVRLKDWKE
-655 REGEEHSVDGIVKRL
+655 RQGEAHSVDGIVKHL
-670 TGILMQNQDAMI
+670 TSIFMQNQDAMI
-682 IASNL
+682 ITSNL
-687 PAVDGYGVT
+687 PAVSGYGVT

-706 TNGQLNIDQFLAIAQ
+706 TNGQLSIDQFLAIAQ
-721 QMIAKANQNPVLSQV
+721 AMIAKANQNPALRQV

-751 DRDRLQALN
+751 NRDRLEALN
-760 VDFSQ
+760 VDFGQ
-765 AVNTFGAYMGGQYI
+765 AMSTFGAYMGGQYV

-798 FRDSPDKISQIQV
+798 FRDAPDKISQIQV
-811 RSRSGSMVR
+811 RSRSGNLVR

-842 RAIKIQG
+842 RSIKIQG
-849 NAAPGH
+849 SPAPGY
-855 SSGEAIAAMQQ
+855 SSAQAIEAMKQIY
-866 LFKELDQPGLGYD
+866 KEVEQPGLGYD
-879 WIGISREEAKAGGQ
+879 WTGLSREEAKSGGQ

-899 LGLVA
+899 LGLIA

-920 IILLTVPFAI
+920 IILLTVPFAV
-930 LGALLFVSARGLVND
+930 LGALVFVSMRGLVND

-970 NQSREQGMT
+970 NQSRERGMT

-1008 LVLAHGAGAASRL
+1008 LVTASGAGSASRR

-1028 GGLLIST
+1028 GGLLISV
-1035 ILSLLLVPVLYVVVK
+1035 ILSLLLVPVLYVIVK
-1050 NLTHSDKGKHPKPP
+1050 NLTAFTQRKPPQSPDSPP
-1064 SSDAPS
+1064 SSNQPS
-1070 SSNHPSSEKTTHLS
+1070 SGKAVVL
-1084 GNAQKPAGAVLTQ
+1084 QKS
-1097 GDLLN
+1097 